1 MNLFFNI
8 EHPMSNEFLDR
19 HIGPSADDIISMLNS
34 INCKSVDEVV
44 AQTVPESILFGNR
57 MNVEEG
63 LTERDSLELATQ
75 LAGENILATNFIG
88 QGYYGTLMPSVIQ
101 RNILENPG
109 WYTAYT
115 PYQAEISQGRLE
127 MLLNFQQM
135 IIDLTG
141 MDISNASLLD
151 EPTAC
156 AEAMMMAKR
165 TNRKNKSN
173 RFLVDSNTNAQTIT
187 ILQTRAKPL
196 GIELVIEDVQNNNFS
211 DCFAVLMQSPGTNG
225 EVRDLS
231 SDIAKAKDNGAL
243 TIVACDVLAL
253 ALIKT
258 PAEMG
263 ADIAVGNSQRFG
275 VPMGFGGP
283 HAAYLATRDEF
294 KRMVPGRLIGVS
306 QDVLGNPAMR
316 MSLQTREQH
325 IRRDKATS
333 NICTAQV
340 LLAVLA
346 AAYGIYHGAAGLKKI
361 ASKVHAKA
369 ASLAA
374 SLQAA
379 GFDLAAEQF
388 FDTITINTDNAQAL
402 FKLAQQA
409 SINLRLLSDTQL
421 SIAVDETTTEAEL
434 SNLLNVFSVSELTN
448 SEGVLSQHMMR
459 KTAYLTHSV
468 FSNYHSETEM
478 MRYLKRLENKD
489 IALNHSMIALGSCT
503 MKLNAATQM
512 YPISLPGFSKLHPY
526 APTEQTKGYQ
536 QLFKDLEHSLCE
548 VTGYDAV
555 SLQPNAGSQG
565 EFAGLLAIHAYHD
578 SRGDAH
584 RNICLIP
591 SSAHGTNPASAI
603 MAGMK
608 VVIVKCDE
616 SGNIDIDDL
625 KAKVEKHAD
634 NLSAIMVTY
643 PSTHGVFE
651 VAIKEI
657 CEIIHAAG
665 GQVYLDGAN
674 LNAMVGVTRMGEFG
688 ADVSHIN
695 LHKTFAIPHGGGGPG
710 MGPIGVKAHLAE
722 FLPGNPLEKDSNAV
736 SAAMYGSASILP
748 ISWSYI
754 KLLGKYGMQR
764 STEVAIVSANY
775 IANALAQSFPILY
788 RGDQGMVAHECIID
802 IRPLKEQSGISE
814 EDIAKRLMDYG
825 FHSPTMSFPVAG
837 TLMIE
842 PTESESKR
850 EIDRFIT
857 AMISIHDEIQKVIDG
872 RWDKDNNPLKNA
884 PHTAHE
890 MSTEWTYPYTRQEAV
905 YPVESL
911 VANKYFPPVKRIDNV
926 YGDRNLFCSC
936 VSTKDFA

>member
-1 MNLFFNI
+1 
-8 EHPMSNEFLDR
+8 MSNEFLDR
-19 HIGPSADDIISMLNS
+19 HIGPSAEDITSMLNS
-34 INCKSVDEVV
+34 INCKTVDEVISK
-44 AQTVPESILFGNR
+44 TVPESILFGNR
-57 MNVEEG
+57 MNVDEG
-63 LTERDSLELATQ
+63 LTERDSLELATK
-75 LAGENILATNFIG
+75 LAGENIIATNFIG
-88 QGYYGTLMPSVIQ
+88 QGYYGTLMPTVIQ

-165 TNRKNKSN
+165 ANRKNKSN
-173 RFLVDSNTNAQTIT
+173 RFLIDSNTNIQTIT

-196 GIELVIEDVQNNNFS
+196 GIELVVEDIQNNDFS
-211 DCFAVLMQSPGTNG
+211 DCFAALLQSPGTNG

-231 SDIAKAKDNGAL
+231 NDIAKAKANGVL
-243 TIVACDVLAL
+243 TIVACDLLAL

-258 PAEMG
+258 PADMG

-346 AAYGIYHGAAGLKKI
+346 AAYGVYHGAKGLKKI
-361 ASKVHAKA
+361 STKVHAKA
-369 ASLAA
+369 SSLAA
-374 SLQAA
+374 SLSLA
-379 GFDLAAEQF
+379 GFELAADQF
-388 FDTITINTDNAQAL
+388 FDTITIVTDQAKVLFERAQKAG
-402 FKLAQQA
+402 
-409 SINLRLLSDTQL
+409 INLRLLHDNQL
-421 SIAVDETTTEAEL
+421 SISVDETTTEAEL
-434 SNLLNVFSVSELTN
+434 LALLTVFSIDKLVESDGILSENML
-448 SEGVLSQHMMR
+448 R
-459 KTAYLTHSV
+459 KSKYLTHPV
-468 FSNYHSETEM
+468 FSDYHCETEM

-526 APTEQTKGYQ
+526 APVDQTKGYQ
-536 QLFKDLEHSLCE
+536 QLFKDLEHDLCE

-565 EFAGLLAIHAYHD
+565 EFAGLLAIHAYHE
-578 SRGDAH
+578 SRGDH
-584 RNICLIP
+584 DRNICLIP
-591 SSAHGTNPASAI
+591 SSAHGTNPASAV

-616 SGNIDIDDL
+616 SGNVDIDDL
-625 KAKVEKHAD
+625 NIKVQKHAD
-634 NLSAIMVTY
+634 KLAAIMVTY

-651 VAIKEI
+651 VEIKNI
-657 CEIIHAAG
+657 CEIIHTAG

-688 ADVSHIN
+688 ADVSHLN

-722 FLPGNPLEKDSNAV
+722 FLPGDPLVPNSNAV
-736 SAAMYGSASILP
+736 SSAMYGSASILP

-764 STEVAIVSANY
+764 STEIAIVSANY
-775 IANALAQSFPILY
+775 IAHELAQSYPILY

-802 IRPLKEQSGISE
+802 VRPLKEQSGISE

-850 EIDRFIT
+850 EIDRFIV
-857 AMISIHDEIQKVIDG
+857 AMISIHDEIQKVISG
-872 RWDKDNNPLKNA
+872 EWDKDNNPLKNA

-890 MSTEWTYPYTRQEAV
+890 MTSEWTYPYTRQEAL

-936 VSTKDFA
+936 VTTEDFA

>member
-1 MNLFFNI
+1 
-8 EHPMSNEFLDR
+8 MSNEFLDR
-19 HIGPSADDIISMLNS
+19 HIGPSAQDIEAMLAS
-34 INCKSVDEVV
+34 INCKTVDEVISK
-44 AQTVPESILFGNR
+44 TVPESILFGNR
-57 MNVEEG
+57 MAVEEG
-63 LTERDSLELATQ
+63 LSERDTLTLATK
-75 LAGENILATNFIG
+75 LASENTLATNFIG
-88 QGYYGTLMPSVIQ
+88 QGYYGTLMPTVIQ

-135 IIDLTG
+135 IMDLTG

-165 TNRKNKSN
+165 ANRKNKSN
-173 RFLVDSNTNAQTIT
+173 RFLIDANTNAQTLT

-196 GIELVIEDVQNNNFS
+196 GIELVIEDISNHDFK
-211 DCFAVLMQSPGTNG
+211 DCFAALLQSPGANG
-225 EVRDLS
+225 EVRDLT
-231 SDIAKAKDNGAL
+231 SDITKAKENGVL
-243 TIVACDVLAL
+243 TIVACDILAL
-253 ALIKT
+253 TLIKT
-258 PAEMG
+258 PAQMG

-283 HAAYLATRDEF
+283 HAAFLATRDEF
-294 KRMVPGRLIGVS
+294 KRMVPGRIIGVS
-306 QDVLGNPAMR
+306 QDVLGNSAMR

-361 ASKVHAKA
+361 ASKIHVN
-369 ASLAA
+369 ASRLAL
-374 SLQAA
+374 SLKAA
-379 GFDLAAEQF
+379 GFELAAQQF
-388 FDTITINTDNAQAL
+388 FDTVTINTDKAQIL
-402 FKLAQQA
+402 FDSAQQA
-409 SINLRLLSDTQL
+409 GINIRLLNANQL
-421 SIAVDETTTEAEL
+421 SMSVDETTTQSEL
-434 SNLLNVFSVSELTN
+434 LALLSVFSIEQLDQSDA
-448 SEGVLSQHMMR
+448 VLSANMLRQSD
-459 KTAYLTHSV
+459 YLTHPV
-468 FSNYHSETEM
+468 FSRYHCETEM

-526 APTEQTKGYQ
+526 APTNQTQGYQ
-536 QLFKDLEHSLCE
+536 QLFKDLEYALCE
-548 VTGYDAV
+548 ITGYDAV

-578 SRGDAH
+578 SKGQAH

-591 SSAHGTNPASAI
+591 SSAHGTNPASAV

-616 SGNIDIDDL
+616 SGNIDINDL
-625 KAKVEKHAD
+625 KAKIQKHAD

-651 VAIKEI
+651 VEIKNI
-657 CEIIHAAG
+657 CNMIHQAG

-710 MGPIGVKAHLAE
+710 MGPIGVKAHLAK
-722 FLPGNPLEKDSNAV
+722 FLPGDPLDQNSNAV

-764 STEVAIVSANY
+764 STQVAIISANY
-775 IANALAQSFPILY
+775 IADALKDSFPILY
-788 RGDQGMVAHECIID
+788 RGEKGMVAHECIVD
-802 IRPLKEQSGISE
+802 IRPLKEKSGISE

-872 RWDKDNNPLKNA
+872 SWDKDNNPLKNA

-890 MSTEWTYPYTRQEAV
+890 MAGNWAYPYTRQEAL
-905 YPVESL
+905 YPVKSL
-911 VANKYFPPVKRIDNV
+911 ITNKYFPPVKRIDNV

-936 VSTKDFA
+936 VTTQDFE

>member
-1 MNLFFNI
+1 
-8 EHPMSNEFLDR
+8 MSNEFLDR
-19 HIGPSADDIISMLNS
+19 HIGPNQAEIDAMLSAIGCD
-34 INCKSVDEVV
+34 SVEQVV
-44 AQTVPESILFGNR
+44 ARTVPESILFGNR
-57 MNVEEG
+57 MEVEEG
-63 LTERDSLELATQ
+63 LTERDSLALAKK
-75 LAGENILATNFIG
+75 LAGQNQLFSNFIG
-88 QGYYGTLMPSVIQ
+88 QGYYGTLMPTVIQ

-127 MLLNFQQM
+127 MLLTFQQM
-135 IIDLTG
+135 IMDLTG

-151 EPTAC
+151 EPTAA

-165 TNRKNKSN
+165 ANKKNKSN
-173 RFLVDSNTNAQTIT
+173 RFLVDSNTHPQTIT
-187 ILQTRAKPL
+187 ILQTRAKPI
-196 GIELVIEDVQNNNFS
+196 GIELVIEDIQNNDFS
-211 DCFAVLMQSPGTNG
+211 DCFAALIQSPGTNG
-225 EVRDLS
+225 EVRDLTT
-231 SDIAKAKDNGAL
+231 DIAKAKEAGVL
-243 TIVACDVLAL
+243 TIVACDILAL
-253 ALIKT
+253 TLIKT

-263 ADIAVGNSQRFG
+263 ADIAIGNSQRFG

-283 HAAYLATRDEF
+283 HAAFLATRDEF
-294 KRMVPGRLIGVS
+294 KRMVPGRIIGVS
-306 QDVLGNPAMR
+306 QDVHGNPAMR

-346 AAYGIYHGAAGLKKI
+346 AAYGIYHGANGLRKI
-361 ASKVHAKA
+361 ANKVHIKA
-369 ASLAA
+369 SSLAK
-374 SLQAA
+374 SLTQA
-379 GFDLAAEQF
+379 GFELASKQF
-388 FDTITINTDNAQAL
+388 FDTITLNTTDAQAL
-402 FKLAQQA
+402 FSKAQAQN
-409 SINLRLLSDTQL
+409 INLRLLGDDQL
-421 SIAVDETTTEAEL
+421 TIAVDETTTTQDLSEL
-434 SNLLNVFSVSELTN
+434 LAVFSVGSLTESESSLT
-448 SEGVLSQHMMR
+448 SAMLRDSD
-459 KTAYLTHSV
+459 YLTHSV
-468 FSNYHSETEM
+468 FSRYHSETEM

-512 YPISLPGFSKLHPY
+512 YPISLPGFSSMHPY
-526 APTEQTKGYQ
+526 APVDQTKGYQ
-536 QLFKDLEHSLCE
+536 QLFKDLEHALAE

-565 EFAGLLAIHAYHD
+565 EFSGLLAIHSYHE
-578 SRGDAH
+578 SRGDFD

-591 SSAHGTNPASAI
+591 SSAHGTNPASAV

-616 SGNIDIDDL
+616 SGNIDINDL
-625 KAKVEKHAD
+625 KAKAEKHAD
-634 NLSAIMVTY
+634 KLSAIMVTY

-651 VAIKEI
+651 VEIKQV
-657 CEIIHAAG
+657 CDIIHNHG

-674 LNAMVGVTRMGEFG
+674 LNAMVGITRMGEFG

-710 MGPIGVKAHLAE
+710 MGPIGGKAHLVE
-722 FLPGNPLEKDSNAV
+722 FLPGDPLEKDSNAV

-764 STEVAIVSANY
+764 STEIAIVSANY
-775 IANALAQSFPILY
+775 MASELKAFFPILY
-788 RGDQGMVAHECIID
+788 QGDQGFVAHECIID

-857 AMISIHDEIQKVIDG
+857 AMASIHSEIQKVIEG
-872 RWDKDNNPLKNA
+872 EWDKDNNPLKNA
-884 PHTAHE
+884 PHTAIE
-890 MSTEWTYPYTRQEAV
+890 MAGEWNYPYSREAAL

-911 VANKYFPPVKRIDNV
+911 KQSKYFPPVKRIDNV

-936 VSTKDFA
+936 ITTEDFA

>member
-1 MNLFFNI
+1 MAAAD
-8 EHPMSNEFLDR
+8 FLSR
-19 HIGPSADDIISMLNS
+19 HIGPTQAEIDSMLAQ
-34 INCKSVDEVV
+34 IGCASVDEVV
-44 AQTVPESILFGNR
+44 GNTVPEAIFSGNK
-57 MNVEEG
+57 MQVDEALSEYDTLN
-63 LTERDSLELATQ
+63 LATELAGQNQ
-75 LAGENILATNFIG
+75 LFTNCIG
-88 QGYYGTLMPSVIQ
+88 QGYYGTIMPSVVR

-151 EPTAC
+151 EPTAA
-156 AEAMMMAKR
+156 AEAMTMAQR
-165 TNRKNKSN
+165 ANRKNKSN
-173 RFLVDSNTNAQTIT
+173 KLLIDRNTHPQTIT

-196 GIELVIEDVQNNNFS
+196 GIELVIEAIEDNDFS
-211 DCFAVLMQSPGTNG
+211 DCFAVVMQYPGTNG
-225 EVRDLS
+225 QVRDLS
-231 SDIAKAKDNGAL
+231 DDIARAKANNVM
-243 TIVACDVLAL
+243 TIVACDILAL
-253 ALIKT
+253 TLLKT
-258 PAEMG
+258 PADMG
-263 ADIAVGNSQRFG
+263 ADIAIGSSQRFG

-283 HAAYLATRDEF
+283 HAAFLATRDEF
-294 KRMVPGRLIGVS
+294 KRMVPGRIIGVS
-306 QDVLGNPAMR
+306 QDALGAPAMR

-346 AAYGIYHGAAGLKKI
+346 AAYGIYHGAKGLKAI
-361 ASKVHAKA
+361 ATSVHAKA
-369 ASLAA
+369 SGLASALA
-374 SLQAA
+374 QG
-379 GFDLAAEQF
+379 GFQLVSEQF
-388 FDTITINTDNAQAL
+388 FDTVTIETDQAQAL
-402 FKLAQQA
+402 FDKAQAQQ
-409 SINLRLLSDTQL
+409 INLRLIGDNQL
-421 SIAVDETTTEAEL
+421 TIAVDETTSEAQLLAIL
-434 SNLLNVFSVSELTN
+434 SVFGLDALGSDDSTLASEMARQ
-448 SEGVLSQHMMR
+448 SD
-459 KTAYLTHSV
+459 YLTHPV
-468 FSNYHSETEM
+468 FSQYHSETEM

-489 IALNHSMIALGSCT
+489 ITLNHSMIALGSCT

-512 YPISLPGFSKLHPY
+512 YPVSLPGFSQLHPY
-526 APTEQTKGYQ
+526 APTAQVSGYN
-536 QLFKDLEHSLCE
+536 QLFADLEHALAE

-565 EFAGLLAIHAYHD
+565 EFAGLLAIKAYHEA
-578 SRGDAH
+578 RGDTE
-584 RNICLIP
+584 RNVCLIP
-591 SSAHGTNPASAI
+591 SSAHGTNPASAV
-603 MAGMK
+603 MCGMK

-616 SGNIDIDDL
+616 SGNIDVDDL
-625 KAKVEKHAD
+625 KAKTEKHQDKLA
-634 NLSAIMVTY
+634 AIMVTY

-651 VAIKEI
+651 VEIKQI
-657 CEIIHAAG
+657 CEIVHQAG

-674 LNAMVGVTRMGEFG
+674 LNAMVGLTRMGDFG

-722 FLPGNPLEKDSNAV
+722 FLPGNPLEQDSNAV

-754 KLLGKYGMQR
+754 KLLGRSGMQR
-764 STEVAIVSANY
+764 ATEVAIVSANY
-775 IANALAQSFPILY
+775 IASQLKDHYPILY
-788 RGDQGMVAHECIID
+788 RGDKGFVAHECIVD
-802 IRPLKEQSGISE
+802 IRPLKEESGISE

-850 EIDRFIT
+850 ELDRFIE
-857 AMISIHDEIQKVIDG
+857 AMIAIHNEIEQVKNGTFDA
-872 RWDKDNNPLKNA
+872 DNNPLKNA
-884 PHTAHE
+884 PHTALE
-890 MSTEWTYPYTRQEAV
+890 MAGDWTYPYTREQAL

-911 VANKYFPPVKRIDNV
+911 KQSKYFPPVKRIDNV

-936 VSTKDFA
+936 ITTEDFA

>member
-1 MNLFFNI
+1 
-8 EHPMSNEFLDR
+8 MSNEFLDR
-19 HIGPSADDIISMLNS
+19 HIGPSAQDVTSMLNS
-34 INCKSVDEVV
+34 INCKSVDEVISK
-44 AQTVPESILFGNR
+44 TVPESILFGNR
-57 MNVEEG
+57 MNVDEG
-63 LTERDSLELATQ
+63 LTERDSLELATK
-75 LAGENILATNFIG
+75 LAGENVIATNFIG
-88 QGYYGTLMPSVIQ
+88 QGYYGTLMPTVIQ

-165 TNRKNKSN
+165 ANRKNKSN
-173 RFLVDSNTNAQTIT
+173 RFLIDSNTNIQTIT

-196 GIELVIEDVQNNNFS
+196 GIELVVDDIQNN
-211 DCFAVLMQSPGTNG
+211 DCNDYFAALMQSPGTNG

-231 SDIAKAKDNGAL
+231 NDIAKAKANGVL
-243 TIVACDVLAL
+243 TIIACDVLAL

-258 PAEMG
+258 PADMG

-283 HAAYLATRDEF
+283 HAAFLATRDEF

-346 AAYGIYHGAAGLKKI
+346 AAYGVYHGAKGLKKI
-361 ASKVHAKA
+361 STKVHAKA
-369 ASLAA
+369 SSLAA
-374 SLQAA
+374 SLSLA
-379 GFDLAAEQF
+379 GFELAADQF
-388 FDTITINTDNAQAL
+388 FDTITLVTDQAKVLFDSAQKAG
-402 FKLAQQA
+402 
-409 SINLRLLSDTQL
+409 INLRLLGDNQL
-421 SIAVDETTTEAEL
+421 SISVDETTTEAEL
-434 SNLLNVFSVSELTN
+434 LALLAVFSIDKLAE
-448 SEGVLSQHMMR
+448 SEGALSENMLR
-459 KTAYLTHSV
+459 TSKYLTHPV
-468 FSNYHSETEM
+468 FSDYHCETEM

-526 APTEQTKGYQ
+526 APVDQTKGYQ
-536 QLFKDLEHSLCE
+536 QLFKDLEHDLCE

-565 EFAGLLAIHAYHD
+565 EFAGLLAIHAYHQ
-578 SRGDAH
+578 SRGDH
-584 RNICLIP
+584 DRNICLIP

-616 SGNIDIDDL
+616 SGNVNIDDL
-625 KAKVEKHAD
+625 NVKVEKHAD
-634 NLSAIMVTY
+634 KLAAIMVTY

-651 VAIKEI
+651 VEIKKI

-688 ADVSHIN
+688 ADVSHLN

-722 FLPGNPLEKDSNAV
+722 FLPGDPLVSNSNAV
-736 SAAMYGSASILP
+736 SSAMYGSASILP

-764 STEVAIVSANY
+764 STEIAIVSANY
-775 IANALAQSFPILY
+775 IAHELAQSYPILY

-802 IRPLKEQSGISE
+802 IRPLKEKSGISE

-857 AMISIHDEIQKVIDG
+857 AMISIHDEIQKVISG
-872 RWDKDNNPLKNA
+872 EWDKVNNPLKNA

-890 MSTEWTYPYTRQEAV
+890 MTSEWTYPYTRQEAL

-936 VSTKDFA
+936 VTTEDFT

>member
-1 MNLFFNI
+1 
-8 EHPMSNEFLDR
+8 MSNEFLDR
-19 HIGPSADDIISMLNS
+19 HIGPSSADIEEMLNT
-34 INCKSVDEVV
+34 IDCGSVDEVV
-44 AQTVPESILFGNR
+44 SKTVPSSILFGNR
-57 MNVEEG
+57 MELDEG
-63 LTERDSLELATQ
+63 LTERDTLKLATK
-75 LAGENILATNFIG
+75 LASDNILATNFIG
-88 QGYYGTLMPSVIQ
+88 QGYYGTLMPAVIQ

-135 IIDLTG
+135 ITDLTG

-165 TNRKNKSN
+165 GNKKNKSK
-173 RFLVDSNTNAQTIT
+173 RFLVDINTHPQTVT

-196 GIELVIEDVQNNNFS
+196 GIELVIEDIQSNSFD
-211 DCFAVLMQSPGTNG
+211 DCFAVLMQYPGTDG
-225 EVRDLS
+225 ELRDLS
-231 SDIAKAKDNGAL
+231 SDIAKAKSSGV
-243 TIVACDVLAL
+243 ISIIACDILSLAL
-253 ALIKT
+253 FKT
-258 PAEMG
+258 PADMG

-283 HAAYLATRDEF
+283 HAAFLATRDEY
-294 KRMVPGRLIGVS
+294 KRMVPGRIIGVS
-306 QDVLGNPAMR
+306 QDAHGNPAMR

-346 AAYGIYHGAAGLKKI
+346 AAYGVYHGAQGLKRI
-361 ASKVHAKA
+361 ATKVHSKANAVA
-369 ASLAA
+369 ASLTK
-374 SLQAA
+374 A
-379 GFDLAAEQF
+379 GFTLLHSQF
-388 FDTITINTDNAQAL
+388 FDTITIDTSSAVDLFNKAQ
-402 FKLAQQA
+402 
-409 SINLRLLSDTQL
+409 SNNINLRLISDTKL
-421 SIAVDETTTEAEL
+421 AIAVDETTTSENL
-434 SNLLNVFSVSELTN
+434 SALLAIFSIDSVEGSESSVADQMLRK
-448 SEGVLSQHMMR
+448 SE
-459 KTAYLTHSV
+459 YLTHPV
-468 FSNYHSETEM
+468 FSSYHCETEM
-478 MRYLKRLENKD
+478 MRYLKLLENKD

-512 YPISLPGFSKLHPY
+512 YPISLPGFSQLHPY
-526 APTEQTKGYQ
+526 VPENQASGYQ
-536 QLFKDLEHSLCE
+536 QLFKDLENALAE

-565 EFAGLLAIHAYHD
+565 EFAGLLAIHSYHQ
-578 SRGDAH
+578 SRGDDN

-591 SSAHGTNPASAI
+591 SSAHGTNPASAV

-616 SGNIDIDDL
+616 SGNIDINDL
-625 KAKVEKHAD
+625 KAKVERHAD

-651 VAIKEI
+651 VEIKQI
-657 CEIIHAAG
+657 CEIIHTAG

-710 MGPIGVKAHLAE
+710 MGPIGVKKHLTE
-722 FLPGNPLEKDSNAV
+722 FLPGNPLDKDSNAV

-764 STEVAIVSANY
+764 STEIAILSANY
-775 IANALAQSFPILY
+775 IASELADYFPILY

-802 IRPLKEQSGISE
+802 IRPLKDKSGISE

-857 AMISIHDEIQKVIDG
+857 AMISIYGEIQDVISG
-872 RWDKDNNPLKNA
+872 VSDKDNNVLKNA
-884 PHTAHE
+884 PHTAFE
-890 MSTEWTYPYTRQEAV
+890 MAGEWRYPYSREKAL

-911 VANKYFPPVKRIDNV
+911 VVNKYFPPVKRIDNV

-936 VSTKDFA
+936 ITTQEFE

>member
-1 MNLFFNI
+1 
-8 EHPMSNEFLDR
+8 MSNEFLDR
-19 HIGPSADDIISMLNS
+19 HIGPSAQDIEAMLAS
-34 INCKSVDEVV
+34 INCKTVDEVISK
-44 AQTVPESILFGNR
+44 TVPESILFGNR
-57 MNVEEG
+57 MAVEEG
-63 LTERDSLELATQ
+63 LSERDTLTLATK
-75 LAGENILATNFIG
+75 LASENTLATNFIG
-88 QGYYGTLMPSVIQ
+88 QGYYGTLMPTVIQ

-135 IIDLTG
+135 IMDLTG

-165 TNRKNKSN
+165 ANRKNKSN
-173 RFLVDSNTNAQTIT
+173 RFLIDANTNAQTLT

-196 GIELVIEDVQNNNFS
+196 GIELVIEDISNHDFK
-211 DCFAVLMQSPGTNG
+211 DCFAALLQSPGANG
-225 EVRDLS
+225 EVRDLT
-231 SDIAKAKDNGAL
+231 SDITKAKENGVL
-243 TIVACDVLAL
+243 TIVACDILAL
-253 ALIKT
+253 TLIKT
-258 PAEMG
+258 PAQMG

-283 HAAYLATRDEF
+283 HAAFLATRDEF
-294 KRMVPGRLIGVS
+294 KRMVPGRIIGVS
-306 QDVLGNPAMR
+306 QDVLGNSAMR

-361 ASKVHAKA
+361 ASKIHVN
-369 ASLAA
+369 ASRLAL
-374 SLQAA
+374 SLKAA
-379 GFDLAAEQF
+379 GFELAAQQF
-388 FDTITINTDNAQAL
+388 FDTVTINTDKAQIL
-402 FKLAQQA
+402 FDSAQQA
-409 SINLRLLSDTQL
+409 GINIRLLNANQL
-421 SIAVDETTTEAEL
+421 SMSVDETTTQSEL
-434 SNLLNVFSVSELTN
+434 LALLSVFSIEQLDQSDA
-448 SEGVLSQHMMR
+448 VLSANMLRQSD
-459 KTAYLTHSV
+459 YLTHPV
-468 FSNYHSETEM
+468 FSRYHCETEM

-526 APTEQTKGYQ
+526 APTNQTQGYQ
-536 QLFKDLEHSLCE
+536 QLFKDLEYALCE
-548 VTGYDAV
+548 ITGYDAV

-578 SRGDAH
+578 SKGQAH

-591 SSAHGTNPASAI
+591 SSAHGTNPASAV

-616 SGNIDIDDL
+616 SGNIDINDL
-625 KAKVEKHAD
+625 KAKIQKHAD

-651 VAIKEI
+651 VEIKNI
-657 CEIIHAAG
+657 CNMIHQAG

-710 MGPIGVKAHLAE
+710 MGPIGVKAHLAK
-722 FLPGNPLEKDSNAV
+722 FLPGDPLDQNSNAV

-764 STEVAIVSANY
+764 STQVAIISANY
-775 IANALAQSFPILY
+775 IADALRDSFPILY
-788 RGDQGMVAHECIID
+788 RGEKGMVAHECIVD
-802 IRPLKEQSGISE
+802 IRPLKEKSGISE

-872 RWDKDNNPLKNA
+872 SWDKDNNPLKNA

-890 MSTEWTYPYTRQEAV
+890 MAGNWAYPYTRQEAL
-905 YPVESL
+905 YPVKSL
-911 VANKYFPPVKRIDNV
+911 ITNKYFPPVKRIDNV

-936 VSTKDFA
+936 VTTQDFE

>member
-1 MNLFFNI
+1 
-8 EHPMSNEFLDR
+8 MSNEFLDR
-19 HIGPSADDIISMLNS
+19 HIGPSAQDVTSMLNS
-34 INCKSVDEVV
+34 INCKSVDEVISK
-44 AQTVPESILFGNR
+44 TVPESILFGNR
-57 MNVEEG
+57 MNVDEG
-63 LTERDSLELATQ
+63 LTERDSLELATK
-75 LAGENILATNFIG
+75 LAGENVIATNFIG
-88 QGYYGTLMPSVIQ
+88 QGYYGTLMPTVIQ

-165 TNRKNKSN
+165 ANRKNKSN
-173 RFLVDSNTNAQTIT
+173 RFLIDSNTNIQTIT

-196 GIELVIEDVQNNNFS
+196 GIELVVDDIQNN
-211 DCFAVLMQSPGTNG
+211 DCNDYFAALMQSPGTNG

-231 SDIAKAKDNGAL
+231 NDIAKAKANGVL
-243 TIVACDVLAL
+243 TIIACDVLAL

-258 PAEMG
+258 PADMG

-283 HAAYLATRDEF
+283 HAAFLATRDEF

-346 AAYGIYHGAAGLKKI
+346 AAYGVYHGAKGLKKI
-361 ASKVHAKA
+361 STKVHAKA
-369 ASLAA
+369 SSLAA
-374 SLQAA
+374 SLSLA
-379 GFDLAAEQF
+379 GFELAADQF
-388 FDTITINTDNAQAL
+388 FDTITLVTDQAKVLFDSAQKAG
-402 FKLAQQA
+402 
-409 SINLRLLSDTQL
+409 INLRLLGDNQL
-421 SIAVDETTTEAEL
+421 SISVDETTTEAEL
-434 SNLLNVFSVSELTN
+434 LALLAVFSIDKLAE
-448 SEGVLSQHMMR
+448 SEGALSENMLR
-459 KTAYLTHSV
+459 TSKYLTHPV
-468 FSNYHSETEM
+468 FSDYHCETEM

-526 APTEQTKGYQ
+526 APVDQTKGYQ
-536 QLFKDLEHSLCE
+536 QLFKDLEHDLCE

-565 EFAGLLAIHAYHD
+565 EFAGLLAIHAYHQ
-578 SRGDAH
+578 SRGDH
-584 RNICLIP
+584 DRNICLIP

-616 SGNIDIDDL
+616 SGNVNIDDL
-625 KAKVEKHAD
+625 NVKVEKHAD
-634 NLSAIMVTY
+634 KLAAIMVTY

-651 VAIKEI
+651 VEIKKI

-688 ADVSHIN
+688 ADVSHLN

-722 FLPGNPLEKDSNAV
+722 FLPGDPLVSNSNAV
-736 SAAMYGSASILP
+736 SSAMYGSASILP

-764 STEVAIVSANY
+764 STEIAIVSANY
-775 IANALAQSFPILY
+775 IAHELAQSYPILY

-802 IRPLKEQSGISE
+802 IRPLKEKSGISE

-857 AMISIHDEIQKVIDG
+857 AMISIHDEIQKVISG
-872 RWDKDNNPLKNA
+872 EWDKVNNPLKNA

-890 MSTEWTYPYTRQEAV
+890 MTSEWTYPYTRQEAL

-936 VSTKDFA
+936 VTTEDFA

>member
-1 MNLFFNI
+1 
-8 EHPMSNEFLDR
+8 MSDFLDR
-19 HIGPSADDIISMLNS
+19 HIGPSEADIASMLNT
-34 INCKSVDEVV
+34 IGQKSVDAVV
-44 AQTVPESILFGNR
+44 SKTVPESILFGNR
-57 MNVEEG
+57 MDIDEG
-63 LTERDSLELATQ
+63 LSERDTLALAAELAGQNT
-75 LAGENILATNFIG
+75 IATNFIG
-88 QGYYGTLMPSVIQ
+88 QGYYGTLMPTVIQ

-135 IIDLTG
+135 IMDLTG

-151 EPTAC
+151 EPTAA

-165 TNRKNKSN
+165 ANRKDKSN
-173 RFLVDSNTNAQTIT
+173 KFLIDNNTNPQTIT

-196 GIELVIEDVQNNNFS
+196 GIELVIKDIQGNDFT

-231 SDIAKAKDNGAL
+231 ADISNAKQQNVL
-243 TIVACDVLAL
+243 TIVACDILAL
-253 ALIKT
+253 TLIKT

-263 ADIAVGNSQRFG
+263 ADIAIGNSQRFG

-283 HAAYLATRDEF
+283 HAAFLATRDEF
-294 KRMVPGRLIGVS
+294 KRMIPGRLIGVS

-346 AAYGIYHGAAGLKKI
+346 AAYGIYHGAKGLKKI
-361 ASKVHAKA
+361 AAKVHLKA
-369 ASLAA
+369 ATLAKSLID
-374 SLQAA
+374 A
-379 GFDLAAEQF
+379 GFELISQQF
-388 FDTITINTDNAQAL
+388 FDTITINTNKAKILFAQAQE
-402 FKLAQQA
+402 KG
-409 SINLRLLSDTQL
+409 INLRLLSDNQL
-421 SIAVDETTTEAEL
+421 TIAIDETTTDEEL
-434 SNLLNVFSVSELTN
+434 SALLSVFSIADVSYDLANLDEN
-448 SEGVLSQHMMR
+448 MVRKSE
-459 KTAYLTHSV
+459 YLTHPV
-468 FSNYHSETEM
+468 FSLYHCETEM

-526 APTEQTKGYQ
+526 APTEQTQGYQ
-536 QLFKDLEHSLCE
+536 QLFKDLEHALAE

-565 EFAGLLAIHAYHD
+565 EFAGLLAIHAYHQ
-578 SRGDAH
+578 SRDESH

-591 SSAHGTNPASAI
+591 SSAHGTNPASAV

-625 KAKVEKHAD
+625 KEKAEKHAD
-634 NLSAIMVTY
+634 NLSVIMVTY

-651 VAIKEI
+651 VQIKNI
-657 CEIIHAAG
+657 CDIVHTKG

-674 LNAMVGVTRMGEFG
+674 LNAMVGITRMGEFG

-710 MGPIGVKAHLAE
+710 MGPIGVKAHLAK
-722 FLPGNPLEKDSNAV
+722 FLPGNPLVKDSNAV

-754 KLLGKYGMQR
+754 KLLGKQGMQR

-775 IANALAQSFPILY
+775 IADELKDYFPILY

-802 IRPLKEQSGISE
+802 IRPLKDESGISE

-857 AMISIHDEIQKVIDG
+857 AMVSIHNEIQQVISG
-872 RWDKDNNPLKNA
+872 EWDKNNNPLKNA
-884 PHTAHE
+884 PHTAVE
-890 MSTEWTYPYTRQEAV
+890 MVGDWNYPYTRTQAL

-911 VANKYFPPVKRIDNV
+911 LTSKYFPPVKRIDNV

-936 VSTKDFA
+936 ITTEAFENLS

>member
-1 MNLFFNI
+1 
-8 EHPMSNEFLDR
+8 MSNEFLDR
-19 HIGPSADDIISMLNS
+19 HIGPSAEDITSMLDA
-34 INCKSVDEVV
+34 INCKTVDEVV
-44 AQTVPESILFGNR
+44 SKTVPNAILFGNR
-57 MNVEEG
+57 MEVDEG
-63 LTERDSLELATQ
+63 LTERDSLELATK
-75 LAGENILATNFIG
+75 LASDNVLATNFIG
-88 QGYYGTLMPSVIQ
+88 QGYYGTLMPTVIQ

-165 TNRKNKSN
+165 ANRKNKSN
-173 RFLVDSNTNAQTIT
+173 KFLIDSNTNTQTIT

-196 GIELVIEDVQNNNFS
+196 GIELVVEDIQNNDFS
-211 DCFAVLMQSPGTNG
+211 DCFAALLQSPGANG
-225 EVRDLS
+225 EVRDLT
-231 SDIAKAKDNGAL
+231 SDIAKAKDNGVL

-294 KRMVPGRLIGVS
+294 KRMVPGRIIGVS

-346 AAYGIYHGAAGLKKI
+346 AAYGVYHGAAGLKKI

-369 ASLAA
+369 SNLAA
-374 SLQAA
+374 SLSVA
-379 GFDLAAEQF
+379 GFELAAAQF
-388 FDTITINTDNAQAL
+388 FDTITINTDKAQDL
-402 FKLAQQA
+402 FTSAQKMG
-409 SINLRLLSDTQL
+409 INIRLLNDTQL
-421 SIAVDETTTEAEL
+421 SMSVDETTTEAEL
-434 SNLLNVFSVSELTN
+434 LALLSVFSIDKLLESDAA
-448 SEGVLSQHMMR
+448 LSVDMMR
-459 KTAYLTHSV
+459 TTEYLTHPV
-468 FSNYHSETEM
+468 FSLYHSETEM

-526 APTEQTKGYQ
+526 APEDQTQGYQ
-536 QLFKDLEHSLCE
+536 QLFKDLEHALCE

-565 EFAGLLAIHAYHD
+565 EFAGLLAIHSYHQ
-578 SRGDAH
+578 SRGDH
-584 RNICLIP
+584 DRNICLIP
-591 SSAHGTNPASAI
+591 SSAHGTNPASAV

-616 SGNIDIDDL
+616 AGNIDINDL
-625 KAKVEKHAD
+625 KAKVEKHEDKLA
-634 NLSAIMVTY
+634 AIMVTY

-651 VAIKEI
+651 VEIKNI
-657 CEIIHAAG
+657 CDIIHNAG

-674 LNAMVGVTRMGEFG
+674 LNAMVGITRMGEFG

-710 MGPIGVKAHLAE
+710 MGPIGVKSHLAP
-722 FLPGNPLEKDSNAV
+722 FLPGDPLDKDSNAV

-775 IANALAQSFPILY
+775 IADALKDSFPILY

-802 IRPLKEQSGISE
+802 IRPLKAQSDISE

-857 AMISIHDEIQKVIDG
+857 AMISIHDEIQKVISG
-872 RWDKDNNPLKNA
+872 EWDKDDNPLKNA

-890 MSTEWTYPYTRQEAV
+890 MAGEWNYPYTRQEAL
-905 YPVESL
+905 YPVRTL
-911 VANKYFPPVKRIDNV
+911 VTNKYFPPVKRIDNV

-936 VSTKDFA
+936 ITTEDFE

>member
-1 MNLFFNI
+1 
-8 EHPMSNEFLDR
+8 MSNEFLDR
-19 HIGPSADDIISMLNS
+19 HIGPSANDIASMLNS
-34 INCKSVDEVV
+34 INCKTVDEVV
-44 AQTVPESILFGNR
+44 SKTVPDSILFGNR
-57 MNVEEG
+57 MLVDEG
-63 LTERDSLELATQ
+63 LTERDSLELATK
-75 LAGENILATNFIG
+75 LASENILATNFIG

-151 EPTAC
+151 EPTAA

-165 TNRKNKSN
+165 ANRKNKSN
-173 RFLVDSNTNAQTIT
+173 RFLIDQNTNPQTIT

-196 GIELVIEDVQNNNFS
+196 GIELVVENIQNNDFS
-211 DCFAVLMQSPGTNG
+211 DCFAALLQSPGTNG
-225 EVRDLS
+225 EVRDLTN
-231 SDIAKAKDNGAL
+231 DLAKAKEAGVL
-243 TIVACDVLAL
+243 TIVACDLLAL
-253 ALIKT
+253 TLIKT

-283 HAAYLATRDEF
+283 HAAFLATRDEF

-306 QDVLGNPAMR
+306 QDVAGNPAMR

-346 AAYGIYHGAAGLKKI
+346 AAYGVYHGAKGLKKI
-361 ASKVHAKA
+361 ATKVHIKA
-369 ASLAA
+369 SSLAT
-374 SLQAA
+374 SLKSA
-379 GFDLAAEQF
+379 GFELATEQF
-388 FDTITINTDNAQAL
+388 FDTVTIATDQAKALFEKAQA
-402 FKLAQQA
+402 QN
-409 SINLRLLSDTQL
+409 INLRLLADNQL
-421 SIAVDETTTEAEL
+421 TIAVDETTTEAEL
-434 SNLLNVFSVSELTN
+434 LALLAIFSVDGLSDSEPL
-448 SEGVLSQHMMR
+448 LSTDMLR
-459 KTAYLTHSV
+459 KSTYLTHPV
-468 FSNYHSETEM
+468 FSQYHSETEM

-526 APTEQTKGYQ
+526 VPEDQTLGYQ
-536 QLFKDLEHSLCE
+536 QLFKDLEHALCE

-565 EFAGLLAIHAYHD
+565 EFAGLLAIHSYHE
-578 SRGDAH
+578 SRGDFD

-591 SSAHGTNPASAI
+591 SSAHGTNPASAV

-616 SGNIDIDDL
+616 AGNIDVEDL
-625 KAKVEKHAD
+625 KAKVEKHAEK
-634 NLSAIMVTY
+634 LSAIMVTY

-651 VAIKEI
+651 VEIKQI

-674 LNAMVGVTRMGEFG
+674 LNAMVGITRMGEFG

-722 FLPGNPLEKDSNAV
+722 FLPGDPLEKNSNAV

-764 STEVAIVSANY
+764 STEIAIVSANY
-775 IANALAQSFPILY
+775 VANELAQSFPILY

-802 IRPLKEQSGISE
+802 IRPLKAQSGISE

-825 FHSPTMSFPVAG
+825 FHSPTMSFPVTG

-842 PTESESKR
+842 PTESESKH
-850 EIDRFIT
+850 EVDRFIT
-857 AMISIHDEIQKVIDG
+857 AMTSIHTEIQKVISG
-872 RWDKDNNPLKNA
+872 EWDKDNNPLKNA
-884 PHTAHE
+884 PHTAYE
-890 MSTEWTYPYTRQEAV
+890 MAGEWSYPYSRQEAL

-911 VANKYFPPVKRIDNV
+911 VVNKYFPPVKRIDNV

-936 VSTKDFA
+936 VTTQDFA

>member
-1 MNLFFNI
+1 
-8 EHPMSNEFLDR
+8 
-19 HIGPSADDIISMLNS
+19 
-34 INCKSVDEVV
+34 
-44 AQTVPESILFGNR
+44 
-57 MNVEEG
+57 
-63 LTERDSLELATQ
+63 
-75 LAGENILATNFIG
+75 
-88 QGYYGTLMPSVIQ
+88 MPTVIQ

-165 TNRKNKSN
+165 ANRKNKSN
-173 RFLVDSNTNAQTIT
+173 KFLIDSNTNRQTIT

-196 GIELVIEDVQNNNFS
+196 GIELVVEDIQNNDFS
-211 DCFAVLMQSPGTNG
+211 DCFAALLQSPGANG
-225 EVRDLS
+225 EVRDLT
-231 SDIAKAKDNGAL
+231 SDIAKAKDNGVL

-294 KRMVPGRLIGVS
+294 KRMVPGRIIGVS

-346 AAYGIYHGAAGLKKI
+346 AAYGVYHGAAGLKKI

-369 ASLAA
+369 SNLAA
-374 SLQAA
+374 SLSVA
-379 GFDLAAEQF
+379 GFELASTQF
-388 FDTITINTDNAQAL
+388 FDTITIKTDKAQDL
-402 FKLAQQA
+402 FTSAQKMG
-409 SINLRLLSDTQL
+409 INIRLLNDMQL
-421 SIAVDETTTEAEL
+421 SMSVDETTTEAQLLALL
-434 SNLLNVFSVSELTN
+434 SVFSIDKLLESDAA
-448 SEGVLSQHMMR
+448 LSVDMMR
-459 KTAYLTHSV
+459 TTEYLTHPV
-468 FSNYHSETEM
+468 FSLYHSETEM

-526 APTEQTKGYQ
+526 APEDQTQGYQ
-536 QLFKDLEHSLCE
+536 QLFKDLEHALCE

-565 EFAGLLAIHAYHD
+565 EFAGLLAIHSYHQ
-578 SRGDAH
+578 SRGDH
-584 RNICLIP
+584 DRNICLIP
-591 SSAHGTNPASAI
+591 SSAHGTNPASAV

-616 SGNIDIDDL
+616 AGNIDINDL
-625 KAKVEKHAD
+625 KTKVEKHEDKLA
-634 NLSAIMVTY
+634 AIMVTY

-651 VAIKEI
+651 VEIKNI
-657 CEIIHAAG
+657 CDIIHNAG

-674 LNAMVGVTRMGEFG
+674 LNAMVGITRMGEFG

-710 MGPIGVKAHLAE
+710 MGPIGVKSHLAP
-722 FLPGNPLEKDSNAV
+722 FLPGDPLDKDSNAV

-775 IANALAQSFPILY
+775 IADALKDSFPILY

-802 IRPLKEQSGISE
+802 IRPLKAQSDISE

-857 AMISIHDEIQKVIDG
+857 AMISIHDEIQKVISG
-872 RWDKDNNPLKNA
+872 EWDKDNNPLKNA

-890 MSTEWTYPYTRQEAV
+890 MAGEWNYPYTRQEAL
-905 YPVESL
+905 YPVRTL
-911 VANKYFPPVKRIDNV
+911 VTNKYFPPVKRIDNV

-936 VSTKDFA
+936 ITTEDFE

>member
-1 MNLFFNI
+1 
-8 EHPMSNEFLDR
+8 MSNEFLDR
-19 HIGPSADDIISMLNS
+19 HIGPSAQDITSMLNS
-34 INCKSVDEVV
+34 INCKTVDEVISK
-44 AQTVPESILFGNR
+44 TVPESILFGNR
-57 MNVEEG
+57 MNVDEG
-63 LTERDSLELATQ
+63 LTERDSLELATK

-165 TNRKNKSN
+165 ANRKNKSN
-173 RFLVDSNTNAQTIT
+173 RFLIDSNTNTQTIT

-196 GIELVIEDVQNNNFS
+196 GIELVVEDIQDNDFS
-211 DCFAVLMQSPGTNG
+211 DCFAALMQSPGTNG

-231 SDIAKAKDNGAL
+231 NDIAKAKANGVL

-258 PAEMG
+258 PADMG

-283 HAAYLATRDEF
+283 HAAFLATRDEF

-346 AAYGIYHGAAGLKKI
+346 AAYGVYHGAKGLKKI
-361 ASKVHAKA
+361 STKVHAKA
-369 ASLAA
+369 SSLAA
-374 SLQAA
+374 SLSLA
-379 GFDLAAEQF
+379 GFELAADQF
-388 FDTITINTDNAQAL
+388 FDTITIVTDQAKAL
-402 FKLAQQA
+402 FESAQKA
-409 SINLRLLSDTQL
+409 GINLRLLGDNQL
-421 SIAVDETTTEAEL
+421 SISVDETTTEVEL
-434 SNLLNVFSVSELTN
+434 LALLAVFSIDKLAESDGILSENML
-448 SEGVLSQHMMR
+448 R
-459 KTAYLTHSV
+459 KSKYLTHPV
-468 FSNYHSETEM
+468 FSDYHCETEM

-526 APTEQTKGYQ
+526 APVDQTKGYQ
-536 QLFKDLEHSLCE
+536 QLFKDLEHDLCE

-565 EFAGLLAIHAYHD
+565 EFAGLLAIHAYHQ
-578 SRGDAH
+578 SRGDH
-584 RNICLIP
+584 DRNICLIP

-616 SGNIDIDDL
+616 SGNVDIDDL
-625 KAKVEKHAD
+625 NVKVEKHAD
-634 NLSAIMVTY
+634 KLAAIMVTY

-651 VAIKEI
+651 VEIKKI
-657 CEIIHAAG
+657 CEIIHTAG

-688 ADVSHIN
+688 ADVSHLN

-722 FLPGNPLEKDSNAV
+722 FLPGDPLVPNSNAV

-764 STEVAIVSANY
+764 STEIAIVSANY
-775 IANALAQSFPILY
+775 IAHELAKSYPILY

-857 AMISIHDEIQKVIDG
+857 AMVSIHGEIQKVISG
-872 RWDKDNNPLKNA
+872 QWDKDNNPLKNA

-890 MSTEWTYPYTRQEAV
+890 MTSEWTYPYTRQEAL

-936 VSTKDFA
+936 VTTEDFA

>member
-1 MNLFFNI
+1 
-8 EHPMSNEFLDR
+8 MSNEFLDR
-19 HIGPSADDIISMLNS
+19 HIGPSAQEITSMLSS
-34 INCKSVDEVV
+34 INCKTVDEVV
-44 AQTVPESILFGNR
+44 SKTVPDSILFGNR
-57 MNVEEG
+57 MDVEEG
-63 LTERDSLELATQ
+63 LTERDSLELATK
-75 LAGENILATNFIG
+75 LASENVLATNFIG

-165 TNRKNKSN
+165 ANRKNKSN
-173 RFLVDSNTNAQTIT
+173 KFLIDSNTNPQTIT
-187 ILQTRAKPL
+187 ILQTRAKPI
-196 GIELVIEDVQNNNFS
+196 GIELVIEDIQGNDFS
-211 DCFAVLMQSPGTNG
+211 DCFAALLQSPGTNG
-225 EVRDLS
+225 EVRDLTD
-231 SDIAKAKDNGAL
+231 DITRAKEGGVL

-283 HAAYLATRDEF
+283 HAAFLATRDEF

-346 AAYGIYHGAAGLKKI
+346 AAYGVYHGAKGLKKI

-369 ASLAA
+369 SSLAA
-374 SLQAA
+374 SLQSA
-379 GFDLAAEQF
+379 GFELATEQF
-388 FDTITINTDNAQAL
+388 FDTITIDTDQAKTL
-402 FKLAQQA
+402 FDKAQQA
-409 SINLRLLSDTQL
+409 DINLRLLSDNQL
-421 SIAVDETTTEAEL
+421 SISVDETTTQAEL
-434 SNLLNVFSVSELTN
+434 LALLAILSVGELTQKD
-448 SEGVLSQHMMR
+448 SVLSAEMMR
-459 KTAYLTHSV
+459 QSDYLTHPV
-468 FSNYHSETEM
+468 FSQYHSETEM

-512 YPISLPGFSKLHPY
+512 YPITLPGFSSLHPY
-526 APTEQTKGYQ
+526 APADQSKGYQ
-536 QLFKDLEHSLCE
+536 QLFKDLEHALCE

-565 EFAGLLAIHAYHD
+565 EFAGLLAIHSYHE
-578 SRGDAH
+578 SRGDFD

-591 SSAHGTNPASAI
+591 SSAHGTNPASAV

-616 SGNIDIDDL
+616 AGNIDLEDL
-625 KAKVEKHAD
+625 KAKVEKHSEK
-634 NLSAIMVTY
+634 LSAIMVTY

-651 VAIKEI
+651 VEIKQI
-657 CEIIHAAG
+657 CDIIHAAG

-674 LNAMVGVTRMGEFG
+674 LNAMVGITRMGEFG

-722 FLPGNPLEKDSNAV
+722 FLPGNPLERNSNAV

-775 IANALAQSFPILY
+775 MANELAKNFPILY
-788 RGDQGMVAHECIID
+788 RGDQGMVAHECIVD
-802 IRPLKEQSGISE
+802 IRPLKDKSGISE

-842 PTESESKR
+842 PTESESKT

-857 AMISIHDEIQKVIDG
+857 AMASIHDEIQKVISG
-872 RWDKDNNPLKNA
+872 EWDKDNNPLKNA
-884 PHTAHE
+884 PHTALE
-890 MSTEWTYPYTRQEAV
+890 MAGNWDYPYTRKEAL
-905 YPVESL
+905 YPVDSL
-911 VANKYFPPVKRIDNV
+911 ITNKYFPPVKRIDNV

-936 VSTKDFA
+936 VTTEDFA

>member
-1 MNLFFNI
+1 
-8 EHPMSNEFLDR
+8 MSNEFLDR
-19 HIGPSADDIISMLNS
+19 HIGPSTQDIASMLNN

-44 AQTVPESILFGNR
+44 SKTVPDSILFGNR
-57 MNVEEG
+57 MEVDEG
-63 LTERDSLELATQ
+63 LTERDSLELATK

-88 QGYYGTLMPSVIQ
+88 QGYYGTLMPAVIQ

-151 EPTAC
+151 EPTAA

-165 TNRKNKSN
+165 ANRKNKSN
-173 RFLVDSNTNAQTIT
+173 KFFIDKNTHPQTIT
-187 ILQTRAKPL
+187 VLQTRAKPL
-196 GIELVIEDVQNNNFS
+196 GIELVVEDVQSNELD
-211 DCFAVLMQSPGTNG
+211 DCFAALLQSPGTDG
-225 EVRDLS
+225 EVRDLTA
-231 SDIAKAKDNGAL
+231 DIAKAKDNNVL
-243 TIVACDVLAL
+243 TIVACDILAL
-253 ALIKT
+253 TLIKT

-263 ADIAVGNSQRFG
+263 ADIAIGNSQRFG

-283 HAAYLATRDEF
+283 HAAFLATRDEF
-294 KRMVPGRLIGVS
+294 KRMVPGRIIGVS
-306 QDVLGNPAMR
+306 QDVHGNLAMR

-346 AAYGIYHGAAGLKKI
+346 AAYGVYHGAEGLKNI
-361 ASKVHAKA
+361 ATKVHLKASSLAESLKA
-369 ASLAA
+369 AGYELAA
-374 SLQAA
+374 N
-379 GFDLAAEQF
+379 QF
-388 FDTITINTDNAQAL
+388 FDTITINTDKAQAL
-402 FKLAQQA
+402 FSNAQQLG
-409 SINLRLLSDTQL
+409 INIRLLSSNQL

-434 SNLLNVFSVSELTN
+434 LALLAVFSVSELSGAKMALPVEMTRQ
-448 SEGVLSQHMMR
+448 SE
-459 KTAYLTHSV
+459 YLTHPV
-468 FSNYHSETEM
+468 FSQYHSETEM

-503 MKLNAATQM
+503 MKLNAAVQM
-512 YPISLPGFSKLHPY
+512 YPVSLPGFSKLHPY
-526 APTEQTKGYQ
+526 VPEAQAMGYQ
-536 QLFKDLEHSLCE
+536 QLFKELEHALCE

-565 EFAGLLAIHAYHD
+565 EFAGLLAIHSYHE
-578 SRGDAH
+578 SRGDFD

-591 SSAHGTNPASAI
+591 SSAHGTNPASAV

-625 KAKVEKHAD
+625 KAKVEKHKD
-634 NLSAIMVTY
+634 KLSAIMVTY

-651 VAIKEI
+651 VEIKQI
-657 CEIIHAAG
+657 CDIIHNAG

-764 STEVAIVSANY
+764 STEIAIVSANY
-775 IANALAQSFPILY
+775 IANELKDYFPILY

-802 IRPLKEQSGISE
+802 IRPLKDESGISE

-850 EIDRFIT
+850 EIDRFIE
-857 AMISIHDEIQKVIDG
+857 AMISIYNEIQKVISG
-872 RWDKDNNPLKNA
+872 EFDKDNNPLKNA
-884 PHTAHE
+884 PHTAYE
-890 MSTEWTYPYTRQEAV
+890 MALDWGYPYTREVAL
-905 YPVESL
+905 YPVEGLKQS
-911 VANKYFPPVKRIDNV
+911 KYFPPVKRIDNV

-936 VSTKDFA
+936 ITTEDFTD

>member
-1 MNLFFNI
+1 
-8 EHPMSNEFLDR
+8 MSNEFLDR
-19 HIGPSADDIISMLNS
+19 HIGPNQAEIDAMLS
-34 INCKSVDEVV
+34 TIGCDSVEQVV
-44 AQTVPESILFGNR
+44 ARTVPESILFGNR
-57 MNVEEG
+57 MEVEEG
-63 LTERDSLELATQ
+63 LSERDSLELAKK
-75 LAGENILATNFIG
+75 LAGQNQLFSNFIG
-88 QGYYGTLMPSVIQ
+88 QGYYGTLMPTVIQ

-127 MLLNFQQM
+127 MLLTFQQM
-135 IIDLTG
+135 IMDLTG

-151 EPTAC
+151 EPTAA

-165 TNRKNKSN
+165 ANKKNKSN
-173 RFLVDSNTNAQTIT
+173 RFLVDSNTHPQTIT
-187 ILQTRAKPL
+187 ILQTRAKPI
-196 GIELVIEDVQNNNFS
+196 GIQLIVEDIQNSDFS

-225 EVRDLS
+225 EVRDLTT
-231 SDIAKAKDNGAL
+231 DIAKAKEAGVL
-243 TIVACDVLAL
+243 TIVACDILAL

-263 ADIAVGNSQRFG
+263 ADIAIGNSQRFG

-283 HAAYLATRDEF
+283 HAAFLATRDEF
-294 KRMVPGRLIGVS
+294 KRMVPGRIIGVS
-306 QDVLGNPAMR
+306 QDVHGNPAMR

-346 AAYGIYHGAAGLKKI
+346 AAYGIYHGANGLRKI
-361 ASKVHAKA
+361 ANKVHIKA
-369 ASLAA
+369 SSLAK
-374 SLQAA
+374 SLTQA
-379 GFDLAAEQF
+379 GFELASKQF
-388 FDTITINTDNAQAL
+388 FDTITLNTTDAQAL
-402 FKLAQQA
+402 FSKAQAQK
-409 SINLRLLSDTQL
+409 INLRLLSDNQL
-421 SIAVDETTTEAEL
+421 TIAVDETTTAQDLSEL
-434 SNLLNVFSVSELTN
+434 LAVFSVDSLTEAE
-448 SEGVLSQHMMR
+448 SSLTSAMLR
-459 KTAYLTHSV
+459 DSDYLTHSV
-468 FSNYHSETEM
+468 FSRYHSETEM

-512 YPISLPGFSKLHPY
+512 YPISLPGFSSMHPY
-526 APTEQTKGYQ
+526 APVDQTKGYQ
-536 QLFKDLEHSLCE
+536 QLFKDLEHALAE

-565 EFAGLLAIHAYHD
+565 EFAGLLAIHSYHE
-578 SRGDAH
+578 SRGDFD

-591 SSAHGTNPASAI
+591 SSAHGTNPASAV

-616 SGNIDIDDL
+616 SGNIDINDL
-625 KAKVEKHAD
+625 KAKAEKHAD
-634 NLSAIMVTY
+634 KLSAIMVTY

-651 VAIKEI
+651 VEI
-657 CEIIHAAG
+657 RQVCDIIHNYG

-674 LNAMVGVTRMGEFG
+674 LNAMVGITRMGEFG

-722 FLPGNPLEKDSNAV
+722 FLPGNPLERDSNAV

-764 STEVAIVSANY
+764 STEIAIVSANY
-775 IANALAQSFPILY
+775 MANELKAFFPILY
-788 RGDQGMVAHECIID
+788 QGDQGFVAHECIID

-850 EIDRFIT
+850 EMDRFIT
-857 AMISIHDEIQKVIDG
+857 AMASIHSEIQKVIEG
-872 RWDKDNNPLKNA
+872 EWDKDNNPLKNA
-884 PHTAHE
+884 PHTAIE
-890 MSTEWTYPYTRQEAV
+890 MAGEWNYPYSREAAL

-911 VANKYFPPVKRIDNV
+911 KQSKYFPPVKRIDNV

-936 VSTKDFA
+936 ISVEDFA

>member
-1 MNLFFNI
+1 
-8 EHPMSNEFLDR
+8 MSNEFLDR
-19 HIGPSADDIISMLNS
+19 HIGPSAQDITSMLDS

-44 AQTVPESILFGNR
+44 SKTVPNAILFGNR
-57 MNVEEG
+57 MQVDEG
-63 LTERDSLELATQ
+63 LTERDSLELATK
-75 LAGENILATNFIG
+75 LAGDNILATNFIG
-88 QGYYGTLMPSVIQ
+88 QGYYGTLMPTVVQ

-135 IIDLTG
+135 IMDLTG

-165 TNRKNKSN
+165 ANRKNKSN
-173 RFLVDSNTNAQTIT
+173 KFLIDSNTNTQTIT

-196 GIELVIEDVQNNNFS
+196 GIELVVDDIQNNDFL
-211 DCFAVLMQSPGTNG
+211 DCFAALLQSPGTNG
-225 EVRDLS
+225 EVRDLTA
-231 SDIAKAKDNGAL
+231 DIARAKDNGVL

-253 ALIKT
+253 TLIKT

-294 KRMVPGRLIGVS
+294 KRRVPGRLIGAS
-306 QDVLGNPAMR
+306 QDVLGNSAMR

-361 ASKVHAKA
+361 ATKVHAKA
-369 ASLAA
+369 SNLAVSLN
-374 SLQAA
+374 AA
-379 GFDLAAEQF
+379 GFELVATQF
-388 FDTITINTDNAQAL
+388 FDTITINTDKAQNL
-402 FKLAQQA
+402 FDSAQK
-409 SINLRLLSDTQL
+409 SGINLRLLNDAQL
-421 SIAVDETTTEAEL
+421 SMSVDETTTEAEL
-434 SNLLNVFSVSELTN
+434 SALLAVFSIDQLTESELALSVSIMRE
-448 SEGVLSQHMMR
+448 SE
-459 KTAYLTHSV
+459 YLTHPV
-468 FSNYHSETEM
+468 FSQYHSETEM

-512 YPISLPGFSKLHPY
+512 YPISLPGFSKMHPY
-526 APTEQTKGYQ
+526 APEDQTLGYQ
-536 QLFKDLEHSLCE
+536 QLFKDLEHALCE

-565 EFAGLLAIHAYHD
+565 EFAGLLAIHSYHE
-578 SRGDAH
+578 SNGDFD

-591 SSAHGTNPASAI
+591 SSAHGTNPASAV

-608 VVIVKCDE
+608 VVIVKCDDA
-616 SGNIDIDDL
+616 GNIDLDDL
-625 KAKVEKHAD
+625 KAKVEEHSDK
-634 NLSAIMVTY
+634 LSAIMVTY

-651 VAIKEI
+651 VEIKQV
-657 CEIIHAAG
+657 CEIIHNAG

-710 MGPIGVKAHLAE
+710 MGPIGVKSHLAP

-764 STEVAIVSANY
+764 STEIAIVSANY
-775 IANALAQSFPILY
+775 IADALKDSFPILY

-850 EIDRFIT
+850 EMDRFIT
-857 AMISIHDEIQKVIDG
+857 AMISIHNEIQKVISG
-872 RWDKDNNPLKNA
+872 EWDKDNNPLKNA

-890 MSTEWTYPYTRQEAV
+890 MAGDWSYPYTRQEAL

-936 VSTKDFA
+936 IEVSEYI

>member
-1 MNLFFNI
+1 
-8 EHPMSNEFLDR
+8 MSNEFLDR
-19 HIGPSADDIISMLNS
+19 HIGPNQAEIDAMLSAIGCD
-34 INCKSVDEVV
+34 SVEQVV
-44 AQTVPESILFGNR
+44 ARTVPESILFGNR
-57 MNVEEG
+57 MEVEEG
-63 LTERDSLELATQ
+63 LTERDSLALAKK
-75 LAGENILATNFIG
+75 LAGQNQLFSNFIG
-88 QGYYGTLMPSVIQ
+88 QGYYGTLMPTVIQ

-127 MLLNFQQM
+127 MLLTFQQM
-135 IIDLTG
+135 ILDLTG

-151 EPTAC
+151 EPTAA

-165 TNRKNKSN
+165 ANKKNKSN
-173 RFLVDSNTNAQTIT
+173 RFLVDSNTHPQTIT
-187 ILQTRAKPL
+187 ILQTRAKPI
-196 GIELVIEDVQNNNFS
+196 GIELVIEDIQNNDFS
-211 DCFAVLMQSPGTNG
+211 DCFAALIQSPGTNG
-225 EVRDLS
+225 EVRDLTT
-231 SDIAKAKDNGAL
+231 DIAKAKEAGVL
-243 TIVACDVLAL
+243 TIVACDILAL
-253 ALIKT
+253 TLIKT

-263 ADIAVGNSQRFG
+263 ADIAIGNSQRFG

-283 HAAYLATRDEF
+283 HAAFLATRDEF
-294 KRMVPGRLIGVS
+294 KRMVPGRIIGVS
-306 QDVLGNPAMR
+306 QDVHGNPAMR

-346 AAYGIYHGAAGLKKI
+346 AAYGIYHGANGLRKI
-361 ASKVHAKA
+361 ANKVHIKA
-369 ASLAA
+369 SSLAK
-374 SLQAA
+374 SLTQA
-379 GFDLAAEQF
+379 GFELASKQF
-388 FDTITINTDNAQAL
+388 FDTITLNTTDAQAL
-402 FKLAQQA
+402 FSKAQAQN
-409 SINLRLLSDTQL
+409 INLRLLGDDQL
-421 SIAVDETTTEAEL
+421 TIAVDETTTTQDLSEL
-434 SNLLNVFSVSELTN
+434 LAVFSVGSLTESESSLT
-448 SEGVLSQHMMR
+448 SAMLRDSD
-459 KTAYLTHSV
+459 YLTHSV
-468 FSNYHSETEM
+468 FSRYHSETEM

-512 YPISLPGFSKLHPY
+512 YPISLPGFSSMHPY
-526 APTEQTKGYQ
+526 APVDQTKGYQ
-536 QLFKDLEHSLCE
+536 QLFKDLEHALAE

-565 EFAGLLAIHAYHD
+565 EFSGLLAIHSYHE
-578 SRGDAH
+578 SRGDFD

-591 SSAHGTNPASAI
+591 SSAHGTNPASAV

-616 SGNIDIDDL
+616 SGNIDINDL
-625 KAKVEKHAD
+625 KAKAEKHAD
-634 NLSAIMVTY
+634 KLSAIMVTY

-651 VAIKEI
+651 VEIKQV
-657 CEIIHAAG
+657 CDIIHNHG

-674 LNAMVGVTRMGEFG
+674 LNAMVGITRMGEFG

-722 FLPGNPLEKDSNAV
+722 FLPGDPLEKDSNAV

-764 STEVAIVSANY
+764 STEIAIVSANY
-775 IANALAQSFPILY
+775 MASELKAFFPILY
-788 RGDQGMVAHECIID
+788 QGDQGFVAHECIID

-857 AMISIHDEIQKVIDG
+857 AMASIHSEIQKVIEG
-872 RWDKDNNPLKNA
+872 EWDKDNNPLKNA
-884 PHTAHE
+884 PHTAIE
-890 MSTEWTYPYTRQEAV
+890 MAGEWNYPYSREAAL

-911 VANKYFPPVKRIDNV
+911 KQSKYFPPVKRIDNV

-936 VSTKDFA
+936 ITTEDFA

>member
-1 MNLFFNI
+1 
-8 EHPMSNEFLDR
+8 MSNEFLDR
-19 HIGPSADDIISMLNS
+19 HIGPSAEDITSMLDA
-34 INCKSVDEVV
+34 INCKTVHEVISK
-44 AQTVPESILFGNR
+44 TVPNAILFGNR
-57 MNVEEG
+57 MEVDEG
-63 LTERDSLELATQ
+63 LTERDSLELATK
-75 LAGENILATNFIG
+75 LASDNVLATNFIG
-88 QGYYGTLMPSVIQ
+88 QGYYGTLMPTVIQ

-165 TNRKNKSN
+165 ANRKNKSN
-173 RFLVDSNTNAQTIT
+173 KFLIDSNTNIQTIT

-196 GIELVIEDVQNNNFS
+196 GIELVVEDIQNNDFS
-211 DCFAVLMQSPGTNG
+211 DCFAALLQSPGANG
-225 EVRDLS
+225 EVRDLT
-231 SDIAKAKDNGAL
+231 SDIAKAKDNGVL

-294 KRMVPGRLIGVS
+294 KRMVPGRIIGVS
-306 QDVLGNPAMR
+306 KDVLGNPAMR

-346 AAYGIYHGAAGLKKI
+346 AAYGVYHGAAGLKKI

-369 ASLAA
+369 SNLAA
-374 SLQAA
+374 SLSVA
-379 GFDLAAEQF
+379 GFELAAAQF
-388 FDTITINTDNAQAL
+388 FDTITINTDKAQDL
-402 FKLAQQA
+402 FTSAQKMG
-409 SINLRLLSDTQL
+409 INIRLLNDTQL
-421 SIAVDETTTEAEL
+421 SMSVDETTTEAEL
-434 SNLLNVFSVSELTN
+434 LALLSVFSIDKLLESDAA
-448 SEGVLSQHMMR
+448 LSVDMMR
-459 KTAYLTHSV
+459 TTEYLTHPV
-468 FSNYHSETEM
+468 FSLYHSETEM

-526 APTEQTKGYQ
+526 APEDQTQGYQ
-536 QLFKDLEHSLCE
+536 QLFKDLEHALCE

-565 EFAGLLAIHAYHD
+565 EFAGLLAIHSYHQ
-578 SRGDAH
+578 SRGDH
-584 RNICLIP
+584 DRNICLIP
-591 SSAHGTNPASAI
+591 SSAHGTNPASAV

-616 SGNIDIDDL
+616 AGNIDINDL
-625 KAKVEKHAD
+625 KAKVEKHEDKLA
-634 NLSAIMVTY
+634 AIMVTY

-651 VAIKEI
+651 VEIKNI
-657 CEIIHAAG
+657 CDIIHNAG

-674 LNAMVGVTRMGEFG
+674 LNAMVGITRMGEFG

-710 MGPIGVKAHLAE
+710 MGPIGVKSHLAP
-722 FLPGNPLEKDSNAV
+722 FLPGDPLDKDSNAV

-775 IANALAQSFPILY
+775 IADALKDSFPILY

-802 IRPLKEQSGISE
+802 IRPLKSQSDISE

-857 AMISIHDEIQKVIDG
+857 AMISIHDEIQKVISG
-872 RWDKDNNPLKNA
+872 EWDKDNNPLKNA

-890 MSTEWTYPYTRQEAV
+890 MAGEWNYPYTRQEAL
-905 YPVESL
+905 YPVRTL
-911 VANKYFPPVKRIDNV
+911 VTNKYFPPVKRIDNV

-936 VSTKDFA
+936 ITTEDFE

>member
-1 MNLFFNI
+1 
-8 EHPMSNEFLDR
+8 MSDFLDR
-19 HIGPSADDIISMLNS
+19 HIGPSEVDIVSMLT
-34 INCKSVDEVV
+34 IIEQKSVADVV
-44 AQTVPESILFGNR
+44 SKTVPESILFGNR
-57 MNVEEG
+57 MAIDEG
-63 LTERDSLELATQ
+63 ISERDTLALATELADQNT
-75 LAGENILATNFIG
+75 IATNFIG
-88 QGYYGTLMPSVIQ
+88 QGYYGTLMPTVIQ

-151 EPTAC
+151 EPTAA

-165 TNRKNKSN
+165 VNRKNKSN
-173 RFLVDSNTNAQTIT
+173 RFLIDRNTHPQTIT

-196 GIELVIEDVQNNNFS
+196 GIELVVADIQGDDFS
-211 DCFAVLMQSPGTNG
+211 DCFATLLQSPGTNG

-231 SDIAKAKDNGAL
+231 ADIAKAKMQNVL
-243 TIVACDVLAL
+243 TIVACDLLAL
-253 ALIKT
+253 TLLKT

-263 ADIAVGNSQRFG
+263 ADIAIGNSQRFG

-283 HAAYLATRDEF
+283 HAAFLATRDEF
-294 KRMVPGRLIGVS
+294 KRMVPGRIIGVS
-306 QDVLGNPAMR
+306 QDTLGNLAMR

-346 AAYGIYHGAAGLKKI
+346 AAYGIYHGAKGLKNI
-361 ASKVHAKA
+361 ATKVHLKA
-369 ASLAA
+369 ATLAKSL
-374 SLQAA
+374 SDA
-379 GFDLAAEQF
+379 GFELASTQF
-388 FDTITINTDNAQAL
+388 FDTITINTDKAQAL
-402 FKLAQQA
+402 FKQAQEKN
-409 SINLRLLSDTQL
+409 INLRLLNDNQL
-421 SIAVDETTTEAEL
+421 TIAMDETTTTEDLKSLLAIFGQGSFGQGSTL
-434 SNLLNVFSVSELTN
+434 SCFDKVEPCHGQVRESVFLTHPVFSL
-448 SEGVLSQHMMR
+448 H
-459 KTAYLTHSV
+459 
-468 FSNYHSETEM
+468 HSETEM

-526 APTEQTKGYQ
+526 APATQTQGYQ
-536 QLFKDLEHSLCE
+536 QLFKDLEHALCE
-548 VTGYDAV
+548 ITGYDAV

-565 EFAGLLAIHAYHD
+565 EFAGLLAIHAYHQ

-591 SSAHGTNPASAI
+591 SSAHGTNPASAV

-616 SGNIDIDDL
+616 SGNISVDDL
-625 KAKVEKHAD
+625 QEKAQKHAD
-634 NLSAIMVTY
+634 NLAAIMVTY

-651 VAIKEI
+651 VQIQKI
-657 CEIIHAAG
+657 CDIIHTRG

-674 LNAMVGVTRMGEFG
+674 LNAMVGITRMGEFG

-710 MGPIGVKAHLAE
+710 MGPIGVKAHLAQ
-722 FLPGNPLEKDSNAV
+722 FLPGDPLVKDSNAV

-754 KLLGKYGMQR
+754 KLLGKHGMQR
-764 STEVAIVSANY
+764 STEIAIVSANY
-775 IANALAQSFPILY
+775 IATELKDHFPILY

-802 IRPLKEQSGISE
+802 IRPLKDESGITE

-825 FHSPTMSFPVAG
+825 FHSPTMSFPVSG

-857 AMISIHDEIQKVIDG
+857 AMVSIYNEIQNVISG
-872 RWDKDNNPLKNA
+872 KWDRENNPLKNA

-890 MSTEWTYPYTRQEAV
+890 MSGEWNYPYTRTQAL

-936 VSTKDFA
+936 ITTEDFK

>member
-1 MNLFFNI
+1 
-8 EHPMSNEFLDR
+8 MSNEFLDR
-19 HIGPSADDIISMLNS
+19 HIGPSAEDITSMLDA
-34 INCKSVDEVV
+34 INCKTVHEVISK
-44 AQTVPESILFGNR
+44 TVPNAILFGNR
-57 MNVEEG
+57 MEVDEG
-63 LTERDSLELATQ
+63 LTERDSLELATK
-75 LAGENILATNFIG
+75 LASDNVLATNFIG
-88 QGYYGTLMPSVIQ
+88 QGYYGTLMPTVIQ

-165 TNRKNKSN
+165 ANRKNKSN
-173 RFLVDSNTNAQTIT
+173 KFLIDSNTNIQTIT

-196 GIELVIEDVQNNNFS
+196 GIELVVEDIQNNDFS
-211 DCFAVLMQSPGTNG
+211 DCFAALLQSPGANG
-225 EVRDLS
+225 EVRDLT
-231 SDIAKAKDNGAL
+231 SDIAKAKDNGVL

-294 KRMVPGRLIGVS
+294 KRMVPGRIIGVS

-346 AAYGIYHGAAGLKKI
+346 AAYGVYHGAAGLKKI

-369 ASLAA
+369 SNLAA
-374 SLQAA
+374 SLSVA
-379 GFDLAAEQF
+379 GFELAAAQF
-388 FDTITINTDNAQAL
+388 FDTITINTDKAQDL
-402 FKLAQQA
+402 FTSAQKMG
-409 SINLRLLSDTQL
+409 INIRLLNDTQL
-421 SIAVDETTTEAEL
+421 SMSVDETTTEAEL
-434 SNLLNVFSVSELTN
+434 LALLSVFSIDKLLESDAA
-448 SEGVLSQHMMR
+448 LSVDMMR
-459 KTAYLTHSV
+459 TTEYLTHPV
-468 FSNYHSETEM
+468 FSLYHSETEM

-526 APTEQTKGYQ
+526 APEDQTQGYQ
-536 QLFKDLEHSLCE
+536 QLFKDLEHALCE

-565 EFAGLLAIHAYHD
+565 EFAGLLAIHSYHQ
-578 SRGDAH
+578 SRGDH
-584 RNICLIP
+584 DRNICLIP
-591 SSAHGTNPASAI
+591 SSAHGTNPASAV

-616 SGNIDIDDL
+616 AGNIDINDL
-625 KAKVEKHAD
+625 KAKVEKHEDKLA
-634 NLSAIMVTY
+634 AIMVTY

-651 VAIKEI
+651 VEIKNI
-657 CEIIHAAG
+657 CDIIHNAG

-674 LNAMVGVTRMGEFG
+674 LNAMVGITRMGEFG

-710 MGPIGVKAHLAE
+710 MGPIGVKSHLAP
-722 FLPGNPLEKDSNAV
+722 FLPGDPLDKDSNAV

-775 IANALAQSFPILY
+775 IADALKDSFPILY

-802 IRPLKEQSGISE
+802 IRPLKAQSDISE

-857 AMISIHDEIQKVIDG
+857 AMISIHDEIQKVISG
-872 RWDKDNNPLKNA
+872 EWDKDDNPLKNA

-890 MSTEWTYPYTRQEAV
+890 MAGEWNYPYTRQEAL
-905 YPVESL
+905 YPVRTL

-936 VSTKDFA
+936 ITTEDFE

>member
-1 MNLFFNI
+1 
-8 EHPMSNEFLDR
+8 MSNEFLAR
-19 HIGPSADDIISMLNS
+19 HLGPSADDIGTMLSS
-34 INCKSVDEVV
+34 IGCSSVDEVV
-44 AQTVPESILFGNR
+44 SKTVPKNILFGNR
-57 MNVEEG
+57 MVLDEG
-63 LTERDSLELATQ
+63 MTERDTLALASSLA
-75 LAGENILATNFIG
+75 AENILATNFIG
-88 QGYYGTLMPSVIQ
+88 QGYYGTLMPTVIQ

-115 PYQAEISQGRLE
+115 PYQAEISQGRLA

-156 AEAMMMAKR
+156 AEAMMMVKR
-165 TNRKNKSN
+165 ANKKNKSN
-173 RFLVDSNTNAQTIT
+173 QFLIDVNTHPQTIT

-196 GIELVIEDVQNNNFS
+196 GIELIIKDIQDDDFS
-211 DCFAVLMQSPGTNG
+211 DCFACLMQYPGTNG
-225 EVRDLS
+225 EVRDLT
-231 SDIAKAKDNGAL
+231 SDIGRAKNQNVL
-243 TIVACDVLAL
+243 SIVACDLLAL
-253 ALIKT
+253 TLIKT

-263 ADIAVGNSQRFG
+263 ADIAVGSSQRFG

-283 HAAYLATRDEF
+283 HAAFLSARDAF
-294 KRMVPGRLIGVS
+294 KRMIPGRLIGMS

-346 AAYGIYHGAAGLKKI
+346 AAYGIYHGAKGLKKI
-361 ASKVHAKA
+361 ALSVHAKA
-369 ASLAA
+369 SNLAKSLAD
-374 SLQAA
+374 L
-379 GFDLAAEQF
+379 GFELATEQF
-388 FDTITINTDNAQAL
+388 FDTMTINTTDAVSLFNA
-402 FKLAQQA
+402 AQ
-409 SINLRLLSDTQL
+409 SNNINLRLINDNQL
-421 SIAVDETTTEAEL
+421 SIALDETTTIDEL
-434 SNLLNVFSVSELTN
+434 SHLLST
-448 SEGVLSQHMMR
+448 LSGSKACCFQLETLPLSISKDSLR
-459 KTAYLTHSV
+459 TSDYLTHPV
-468 FSNYHSETEM
+468 FSNYHCETEM

-512 YPISLPGFSKLHPY
+512 YPITLLGFSNLHPY
-526 APTEQTKGYQ
+526 VPESQTQGYQ
-536 QLFKDLEHSLCE
+536 QLFKDLELALAE

-565 EFAGLLAIHAYHD
+565 EFAGLLAIKSYHQ
-578 SRGDAH
+578 SRGEGE

-591 SSAHGTNPASAI
+591 QSAHGTNPASAV

-616 SGNIDIDDL
+616 SGNIDIQDL
-625 KAKVEKHAD
+625 TTKAEKYAD
-634 NLSAIMVTY
+634 KLSAIMVTY

-651 VAIKEI
+651 VEIKQI
-657 CEIIHAAG
+657 CEIIHTYGA
-665 GQVYLDGAN
+665 QVYLDGAN
-674 LNAMVGVTRMGEFG
+674 LNAMVGITRMGEFG

-710 MGPIGVKAHLAE
+710 MGPIGVKAHLKE
-722 FLPGNPLEKDSNAV
+722 FLPGNPLIKDSNAV

-775 IANALAQSFPILY
+775 IASELKGYFPILY
-788 RGDQGMVAHECIID
+788 QGEHNMVAHECIID

-842 PTESESKR
+842 PTESESLR
-850 EIDRFIT
+850 EINRFIK
-857 AMISIHDEIQKVIDG
+857 AMISIYTEIQKVIKG
-872 RWDKDNNPLKNA
+872 EWSKDNNPLKNA
-884 PHTAHE
+884 PHTAVE
-890 MSTEWTYPYTRQEAV
+890 MAGKWQYPYSREEAL
-905 YPVESL
+905 YPVNSL
-911 VANKYFPPVKRIDNV
+911 KQNKYFPPVKRIDNV
-926 YGDRNLFCSC
+926 YGDRHLFCSC
-936 VSTKDFA
+936 PDIKNFE

>member
-1 MNLFFNI
+1 
-8 EHPMSNEFLDR
+8 MSNEFLDR
-19 HIGPSADDIISMLNS
+19 HIGPSAEDITSMLNS
-34 INCKSVDEVV
+34 INCKTVDEVISK
-44 AQTVPESILFGNR
+44 TVPESILFGNR
-57 MNVEEG
+57 MKVDEG
-63 LTERDSLELATQ
+63 LTERDSLELATK
-75 LAGENILATNFIG
+75 LAGENIIATNFIG
-88 QGYYGTLMPSVIQ
+88 QGYYGTLMPTVIQ

-109 WYTAYT
+109 WYTAYS
-115 PYQAEISQGRLE
+115 PYQAEIAQGRLE

-135 IIDLTG
+135 IVDLTG

-156 AEAMMMAKR
+156 AEAMTMAKR
-165 TNRKNKSN
+165 ANRKNKSN
-173 RFLVDSNTNAQTIT
+173 RFLIDSNTNIQTINV
-187 ILQTRAKPL
+187 LQTRAKPL
-196 GIELVIEDVQNNNFS
+196 GIELVVDDIKNN
-211 DCFAVLMQSPGTNG
+211 DCNDYFAALIQSPATNG

-231 SDIAKAKDNGAL
+231 NDIAKAKANGVL

-258 PAEMG
+258 PADMG

-283 HAAYLATRDEF
+283 HAAFLATRDEF
-294 KRMVPGRLIGVS
+294 ARMVPGRLIGVS

-346 AAYGIYHGAAGLKKI
+346 AAYGIYHGAKGLKKI
-361 ASKVHAKA
+361 STKVHAKA
-369 ASLAA
+369 SNLAA
-374 SLQAA
+374 SLSSA
-379 GFDLAAEQF
+379 GFELAADQF
-388 FDTITINTDNAQAL
+388 FDTITIVTDQAKVLFERAQKAG
-402 FKLAQQA
+402 
-409 SINLRLLSDTQL
+409 INLRLLHDNQL
-421 SIAVDETTTEAEL
+421 SISVDETTTEAEL
-434 SNLLNVFSVSELTN
+434 LALLAVFSIDKLVESD
-448 SEGVLSQHMMR
+448 GVLSENMLR
-459 KTAYLTHSV
+459 KSKYLTHPV
-468 FSNYHSETEM
+468 FSDYHCETEM

-526 APTEQTKGYQ
+526 APVDQTKGYQ
-536 QLFKDLEHSLCE
+536 QLFKDLEHDLCE

-565 EFAGLLAIHAYHD
+565 EFAGLLAIRAYHE
-578 SRGDAH
+578 SRGDH
-584 RNICLIP
+584 DRNICLIP
-591 SSAHGTNPASAI
+591 SSAHGTNPASAV

-616 SGNIDIDDL
+616 SGNVDTDDL
-625 KAKVEKHAD
+625 NVKVQKHAD
-634 NLSAIMVTY
+634 KLAAIMVTY

-651 VAIKEI
+651 VEIKNI
-657 CEIIHAAG
+657 CEIIHTAG

-688 ADVSHIN
+688 ADVSHLN

-722 FLPGNPLEKDSNAV
+722 FLPGDPLVPNSNAV
-736 SAAMYGSASILP
+736 SSAMYGSASILP

-764 STEVAIVSANY
+764 STEIAIVSANY
-775 IANALAQSFPILY
+775 IAHELAQSYPILY

-850 EIDRFIT
+850 EIDRFIV
-857 AMISIHDEIQKVIDG
+857 AMISIHDEIQKVISG
-872 RWDKDNNPLKNA
+872 EWDKDNNPLKNA

-890 MSTEWTYPYTRQEAV
+890 MTSEWTYPYTRQEAL

-936 VSTKDFA
+936 VTTEDFA

>member
-1 MNLFFNI
+1 
-8 EHPMSNEFLDR
+8 MSNEFLDR
-19 HIGPSADDIISMLNS
+19 HIGPNQAEIDAMLSAIGCD
-34 INCKSVDEVV
+34 SVEQVV
-44 AQTVPESILFGNR
+44 ARTVPESILFGNR
-57 MNVEEG
+57 MEVEEG
-63 LTERDSLELATQ
+63 LTERDSLALAKK
-75 LAGENILATNFIG
+75 LAGQNQLFSNFIG
-88 QGYYGTLMPSVIQ
+88 QGYYGTLMPTVIQ

-127 MLLNFQQM
+127 MLLTFQQM
-135 IIDLTG
+135 IMDLTG

-151 EPTAC
+151 EPTAA

-165 TNRKNKSN
+165 ANKKNKSN
-173 RFLVDSNTNAQTIT
+173 RFLVDSNTHPQTIT
-187 ILQTRAKPL
+187 ILQTRAKPI
-196 GIELVIEDVQNNNFS
+196 GIELVIEDVQNNDFS

-225 EVRDLS
+225 EVRDLTT
-231 SDIAKAKDNGAL
+231 DIAKAKEAGVL
-243 TIVACDVLAL
+243 TIVACDILAL
-253 ALIKT
+253 TLIKT

-263 ADIAVGNSQRFG
+263 ADIAIGNSQRFG

-283 HAAYLATRDEF
+283 HAAFLATRDEF
-294 KRMVPGRLIGVS
+294 KRMVPGRIIGVS
-306 QDVLGNPAMR
+306 QDVHGNPAMR

-346 AAYGIYHGAAGLKKI
+346 AAYGIYHGANGLRKI
-361 ASKVHAKA
+361 ANKVHIKA
-369 ASLAA
+369 SSLAK
-374 SLQAA
+374 SLTQA
-379 GFDLAAEQF
+379 GFELASKQF
-388 FDTITINTDNAQAL
+388 FDTITLNTTDAQAL
-402 FKLAQQA
+402 FAKAQAQN
-409 SINLRLLSDTQL
+409 INLRLLSDNQL
-421 SIAVDETTTEAEL
+421 TIAVDETTTTQDLSEL
-434 SNLLNVFSVSELTN
+434 LAVFSVDSLTESESSLT
-448 SEGVLSQHMMR
+448 SAMLRDSD
-459 KTAYLTHSV
+459 YLTHSV
-468 FSNYHSETEM
+468 FSRYHSETEM

-512 YPISLPGFSKLHPY
+512 YPISLPGFSSMHPY
-526 APTEQTKGYQ
+526 APVDQTKGYQ
-536 QLFKDLEHSLCE
+536 QLFKDLEHALAE

-565 EFAGLLAIHAYHD
+565 EFSGLLAIHSYHE
-578 SRGDAH
+578 SRGDFD

-591 SSAHGTNPASAI
+591 SSAHGTNPASAV

-616 SGNIDIDDL
+616 SGNIDINDL
-625 KAKVEKHAD
+625 KAKAEKHAD
-634 NLSAIMVTY
+634 KLSAIMVTY

-651 VAIKEI
+651 VEIKQV
-657 CEIIHAAG
+657 CDIIHNHG

-674 LNAMVGVTRMGEFG
+674 LNAMVGITRMGEFG

-722 FLPGNPLEKDSNAV
+722 FLPGDPLEKDSNAV

-764 STEVAIVSANY
+764 STEIAIVSANY
-775 IANALAQSFPILY
+775 MASELKAFFPILY
-788 RGDQGMVAHECIID
+788 QGDQGFVAHECIID

-857 AMISIHDEIQKVIDG
+857 AMASIHSEIQKVIEG
-872 RWDKDNNPLKNA
+872 EWDKDNNPLKNA
-884 PHTAHE
+884 PHTAIE
-890 MSTEWTYPYTRQEAV
+890 MAGEWNYPYSREAAL

-911 VANKYFPPVKRIDNV
+911 KQSKYFPPVKRIDNV

-936 VSTKDFA
+936 ISVEDFA

>member
-1 MNLFFNI
+1 
-8 EHPMSNEFLDR
+8 MSNEFLDR
-19 HIGPSADDIISMLNS
+19 HIGPSAQDITSMLDS

-44 AQTVPESILFGNR
+44 SKTVPNAILFGNR
-57 MNVEEG
+57 MQVDEG
-63 LTERDSLELATQ
+63 LTERDSLELATK
-75 LAGENILATNFIG
+75 LAGDNILATNFIG
-88 QGYYGTLMPSVIQ
+88 QGYYGTLMPTVVQ

-135 IIDLTG
+135 IMDLTG

-165 TNRKNKSN
+165 ANRKNKSN
-173 RFLVDSNTNAQTIT
+173 KFLIDSNTNTQTIT

-196 GIELVIEDVQNNNFS
+196 GIELVVDDIQNNDFS
-211 DCFAVLMQSPGTNG
+211 DCFAALLQSPGTNG
-225 EVRDLS
+225 EVRDLTV
-231 SDIAKAKDNGAL
+231 DIARAKDNGVL

-253 ALIKT
+253 TLIKT

-294 KRMVPGRLIGVS
+294 KRRVPGRLIGVS
-306 QDVLGNPAMR
+306 QDVLGNSAMR

-361 ASKVHAKA
+361 ATKVHAKA
-369 ASLAA
+369 SNLAA
-374 SLQAA
+374 SLNAA
-379 GFDLAAEQF
+379 GFELVATQF
-388 FDTITINTDNAQAL
+388 FDTITINTDKAQNL
-402 FKLAQQA
+402 FDSAQK
-409 SINLRLLSDTQL
+409 SGINLRLLNDAQL
-421 SIAVDETTTEAEL
+421 SMSVDETTTEAEL
-434 SNLLNVFSVSELTN
+434 SALLAIFSIDQLTESELALSVSIMRE
-448 SEGVLSQHMMR
+448 SE
-459 KTAYLTHSV
+459 YLTHPV
-468 FSNYHSETEM
+468 FSQYHSETEM

-512 YPISLPGFSKLHPY
+512 YPISLPGFSKMHPY
-526 APTEQTKGYQ
+526 APEDQTLGYQ
-536 QLFKDLEHSLCE
+536 QLFKDLEHALCE

-565 EFAGLLAIHAYHD
+565 EFAGLLAIHSYHE
-578 SRGDAH
+578 SNGDFD

-591 SSAHGTNPASAI
+591 SSAHGTNPASAV

-608 VVIVKCDE
+608 VVIVKCDDA
-616 SGNIDIDDL
+616 GNIDLDDL
-625 KAKVEKHAD
+625 KAKVEEHSDK
-634 NLSAIMVTY
+634 LSAIMVTY

-651 VAIKEI
+651 VEIKQV
-657 CEIIHAAG
+657 CEIIHNAG

-710 MGPIGVKAHLAE
+710 MGPIGVKSHLAP

-764 STEVAIVSANY
+764 STEIAIVSANY
-775 IANALAQSFPILY
+775 IADALKDSFPILY

-850 EIDRFIT
+850 EMDRFIT
-857 AMISIHDEIQKVIDG
+857 AMISIHNEIQKVVSG
-872 RWDKDNNPLKNA
+872 EWDKDNNPLKNA

-890 MSTEWTYPYTRQEAV
+890 MAGDWSYPYTRQEAL

-936 VSTKDFA
+936 IEVSEYI

>member
-1 MNLFFNI
+1 
-8 EHPMSNEFLDR
+8 MSNEFLDR
-19 HIGPSADDIISMLNS
+19 HIGPSAEDITSMLNS
-34 INCKSVDEVV
+34 INCKTVDEVISK
-44 AQTVPESILFGNR
+44 TVPESILFGNR
-57 MNVEEG
+57 MNVDEG
-63 LTERDSLELATQ
+63 LTERDSLELATK
-75 LAGENILATNFIG
+75 LAGENIIATNFIG
-88 QGYYGTLMPSVIQ
+88 QGYYGTLMPTVIQ

-165 TNRKNKSN
+165 ANRKNKSN
-173 RFLVDSNTNAQTIT
+173 RFLIDSNTNIQTIT
-187 ILQTRAKPL
+187 ILQTRSKPL
-196 GIELVIEDVQNNNFS
+196 GIELVVEDIQNNDFS
-211 DCFAVLMQSPGTNG
+211 DCFAALLQSPGTNG

-231 SDIAKAKDNGAL
+231 NDIAKAKANGVL
-243 TIVACDVLAL
+243 TIVACDLLAL

-258 PAEMG
+258 PADMG

-346 AAYGIYHGAAGLKKI
+346 AAYGVYHGAKGLKKI
-361 ASKVHAKA
+361 STKVHAKA
-369 ASLAA
+369 SSLAA
-374 SLQAA
+374 SLSSA
-379 GFDLAAEQF
+379 GFELAADQF
-388 FDTITINTDNAQAL
+388 FDTITIVTDQAKVLFERAQKAG
-402 FKLAQQA
+402 
-409 SINLRLLSDTQL
+409 INLRLLHDNQL
-421 SIAVDETTTEAEL
+421 SISVDETTTEAEL
-434 SNLLNVFSVSELTN
+434 LALLTVFSIDKLVESDGILSENML
-448 SEGVLSQHMMR
+448 R
-459 KTAYLTHSV
+459 KSKYLTHPV
-468 FSNYHSETEM
+468 FSDYHCETEM

-526 APTEQTKGYQ
+526 APVDQTKGYQ
-536 QLFKDLEHSLCE
+536 QLFKDLEHDLCE

-565 EFAGLLAIHAYHD
+565 EFAGLLAIHAYHE
-578 SRGDAH
+578 SRGDH
-584 RNICLIP
+584 DRNICLIP
-591 SSAHGTNPASAI
+591 SSAHGTNPASAV

-616 SGNIDIDDL
+616 SGNVDIDDL
-625 KAKVEKHAD
+625 NIKVQKHAD
-634 NLSAIMVTY
+634 KLAAIMVTY

-651 VAIKEI
+651 IEIKNI
-657 CEIIHAAG
+657 CEIIHTAG

-688 ADVSHIN
+688 ADVSHLN

-722 FLPGNPLEKDSNAV
+722 FLPGDPLVPNSNAV
-736 SAAMYGSASILP
+736 SSAMYGSASILP

-764 STEVAIVSANY
+764 STEIAIVSANY
-775 IANALAQSFPILY
+775 IAHELAQSYPILY

-802 IRPLKEQSGISE
+802 VRPLKEQSGISE

-850 EIDRFIT
+850 EIDRFIV
-857 AMISIHDEIQKVIDG
+857 AMISIHDEIQKVISG
-872 RWDKDNNPLKNA
+872 EWDKDNNPLKNA

-890 MSTEWTYPYTRQEAV
+890 MTSEWTYPYTRQEAL

-936 VSTKDFA
+936 VTTEDFA

>member
-1 MNLFFNI
+1 
-8 EHPMSNEFLDR
+8 
-19 HIGPSADDIISMLNS
+19 MLNS
-34 INCKSVDEVV
+34 INCKTVDEVV
-44 AQTVPESILFGNR
+44 SKTVPDSILFGNR
-57 MNVEEG
+57 MLVDEG
-63 LTERDSLELATQ
+63 LTERDSLELATK
-75 LAGENILATNFIG
+75 LASENILATNFIG

-151 EPTAC
+151 EPTAA

-165 TNRKNKSN
+165 ANRKNKSN
-173 RFLVDSNTNAQTIT
+173 RFLIDQNTNPQTIT

-196 GIELVIEDVQNNNFS
+196 GIELVVENIQNNDFS
-211 DCFAVLMQSPGTNG
+211 DCFAALLQSPGTNG
-225 EVRDLS
+225 EVRDLTN
-231 SDIAKAKDNGAL
+231 DLAKAKEAGVL
-243 TIVACDVLAL
+243 TIVACDLLAL
-253 ALIKT
+253 TLIKT

-283 HAAYLATRDEF
+283 HAAFLATRDEF

-306 QDVLGNPAMR
+306 QDVAGNPAMR

-346 AAYGIYHGAAGLKKI
+346 AAYGVYHGAKGLKKI
-361 ASKVHAKA
+361 ATKVHIKA
-369 ASLAA
+369 SSLAT
-374 SLQAA
+374 SLKSA
-379 GFDLAAEQF
+379 GFELATEQF
-388 FDTITINTDNAQAL
+388 FDTVTIATDQAKALFEKAQA
-402 FKLAQQA
+402 QN
-409 SINLRLLSDTQL
+409 INLRLLADNQL
-421 SIAVDETTTEAEL
+421 TIAVDETTTEAEL
-434 SNLLNVFSVSELTN
+434 LALLAIFSVDGLSDSEPL
-448 SEGVLSQHMMR
+448 LSTDMLR
-459 KTAYLTHSV
+459 KSTYLTHPV
-468 FSNYHSETEM
+468 FSQYHSETEM

-526 APTEQTKGYQ
+526 VPEDQTLGYQ
-536 QLFKDLEHSLCE
+536 QLFKDLEHALCE

-565 EFAGLLAIHAYHD
+565 EFAGLLAIHSYHE
-578 SRGDAH
+578 SRGDFD

-591 SSAHGTNPASAI
+591 SSAHGTNPASAV

-616 SGNIDIDDL
+616 AGNIDVEDL
-625 KAKVEKHAD
+625 KAKVEKHAEK
-634 NLSAIMVTY
+634 LSAIMVTY

-651 VAIKEI
+651 VEIKQI

-674 LNAMVGVTRMGEFG
+674 LNAMVGITRMGEFG

-722 FLPGNPLEKDSNAV
+722 FLPGDPLEKNSNAV

-764 STEVAIVSANY
+764 STEIAIVSANY
-775 IANALAQSFPILY
+775 VANELAQSFPILY

-802 IRPLKEQSGISE
+802 IRPLKAQSGISE

-842 PTESESKR
+842 PTESESKH
-850 EIDRFIT
+850 EMDRFIT
-857 AMISIHDEIQKVIDG
+857 AMTSIHTEIQKVISG
-872 RWDKDNNPLKNA
+872 EWDKDNNPLKNA
-884 PHTAHE
+884 PHTAYE
-890 MSTEWTYPYTRQEAV
+890 MAGEWSYPYSRQEAL

-936 VSTKDFA
+936 VTTQDFA

>member
-1 MNLFFNI
+1 
-8 EHPMSNEFLDR
+8 MSNEFLDR
-19 HIGPSADDIISMLNS
+19 HIGPSAQDITSMLNS
-34 INCKSVDEVV
+34 INCKTVDEVISK
-44 AQTVPESILFGNR
+44 TVPESILFGNR
-57 MNVEEG
+57 MNVDEG
-63 LTERDSLELATQ
+63 LTERDSLELATK
-75 LAGENILATNFIG
+75 LAGENIIATNFIG
-88 QGYYGTLMPSVIQ
+88 QGYYGTLMPTVIQ

-109 WYTAYT
+109 WYTAYS
-115 PYQAEISQGRLE
+115 PYQAEIAQGRLE

-156 AEAMMMAKR
+156 AEAMTMAKR
-165 TNRKNKSN
+165 ANRKNKSN
-173 RFLVDSNTNAQTIT
+173 RFLIDSNTNIQTINV
-187 ILQTRAKPL
+187 LQTRAKPL
-196 GIELVIEDVQNNNFS
+196 GIELVVDDIKNN
-211 DCFAVLMQSPGTNG
+211 DCNDYFAALIQSPATNG

-231 SDIAKAKDNGAL
+231 NDIAKAKANGVL

-258 PAEMG
+258 PADMG

-294 KRMVPGRLIGVS
+294 ARMVPGRLIGVS

-346 AAYGIYHGAAGLKKI
+346 AAYGIYHGAKGLKKI
-361 ASKVHAKA
+361 STKVHTKA
-369 ASLAA
+369 SSLAA
-374 SLQAA
+374 SLSSA
-379 GFDLAAEQF
+379 GFELAADQF
-388 FDTITINTDNAQAL
+388 FDTITIVTDQAKVLFERAQKAG
-402 FKLAQQA
+402 
-409 SINLRLLSDTQL
+409 INLRLLNHNQL
-421 SIAVDETTTEAEL
+421 SISVDETTTETEL
-434 SNLLNVFSVSELTN
+434 LALLTVFSIDKLVESDGILSENML
-448 SEGVLSQHMMR
+448 R
-459 KTAYLTHSV
+459 KSKYLTHPV
-468 FSNYHSETEM
+468 FSDYHCETEM

-526 APTEQTKGYQ
+526 APVDQTKGYQ
-536 QLFKDLEHSLCE
+536 QLFKDLEHDLCE
-548 VTGYDAV
+548 ITGYDAV

-565 EFAGLLAIHAYHD
+565 EFAGLLAIHAYHE
-578 SRGDAH
+578 SRGDH
-584 RNICLIP
+584 DRNICLIP
-591 SSAHGTNPASAI
+591 SSAHGTNPASAV

-625 KAKVEKHAD
+625 NVKVQKHTDKLA
-634 NLSAIMVTY
+634 AIMVTY

-651 VAIKEI
+651 VEIKNI
-657 CEIIHAAG
+657 CEIIHTAG

-688 ADVSHIN
+688 ADVSHLN

-722 FLPGNPLEKDSNAV
+722 FLPGDPLVPNSNAV
-736 SAAMYGSASILP
+736 SSAMYGSASILP

-764 STEVAIVSANY
+764 STEIAIVSANY
-775 IANALAQSFPILY
+775 IAHELAQSYPILY

-850 EIDRFIT
+850 EIDRFIV
-857 AMISIHDEIQKVIDG
+857 AMVSIHDEIQKVISG
-872 RWDKDNNPLKNA
+872 EWDKDNNPLKNA

-890 MSTEWTYPYTRQEAV
+890 MTSEWTYPYTRQEAL

-936 VSTKDFA
+936 VTTEDFA

>member
-1 MNLFFNI
+1 
-8 EHPMSNEFLDR
+8 MSNEFLNR
-19 HIGPSADDIISMLNS
+19 HLGPNTTDIDEMLNVIGCS
-34 INCKSVDEVV
+34 SVDEVV
-44 AQTVPESILFGNR
+44 SKTVPDSILFGNR
-57 MNVEEG
+57 MEVDEG
-63 LTERDSLELATQ
+63 LTERDSLELATK
-75 LAGENILATNFIG
+75 LANENVLATNFIG
-88 QGYYGTLMPSVIQ
+88 QGYYGTLMPAVIR

-135 IIDLTG
+135 IMDLTG

-151 EPTAC
+151 EPTAA

-165 TNRKNKSN
+165 ANRKNKSN
-173 RFLVDSNTNAQTIT
+173 KFFIDKNTNLQTIT

-196 GIELVIEDVQNNNFS
+196 GIELVVEDVQSNELN
-211 DCFAVLMQSPGTNG
+211 DCFAALLQSPGTNG
-225 EVRDLS
+225 EVRDLTA
-231 SDIAKAKDNGAL
+231 DIAKAKNNNVL
-243 TIVACDVLAL
+243 TIVACDILAL
-253 ALIKT
+253 TLIKT

-263 ADIAVGNSQRFG
+263 ADIAIGNSQRFG

-283 HAAYLATRDEF
+283 HAAFLATRDEF
-294 KRMVPGRLIGVS
+294 KRMVPGRIIGVS
-306 QDVLGNPAMR
+306 QDAHGAPAMR

-346 AAYGIYHGAAGLKKI
+346 AAYGVYHGAKGLKKI
-361 ASKVHAKA
+361 ATKVHLKA
-369 ASLAA
+369 SALAESLKASGYTLAA
-374 SLQAA
+374 
-379 GFDLAAEQF
+379 DQF
-388 FDTITINTDNAQAL
+388 FDTITINTDKTQTLFTNAQ
-402 FKLAQQA
+402 Q
-409 SINLRLLSDTQL
+409 SGINLRLLSDTQL
-421 SIAVDETTTEAEL
+421 SISVDETTTETEL
-434 SNLLNVFSVSELTN
+434 LSLLSVFSIDKLAESDP
-448 SEGVLSQHMMR
+448 VLPTSMMR
-459 KTAYLTHSV
+459 ESDYLTHPV
-468 FSNYHSETEM
+468 FNQYHSETEM

-503 MKLNAATQM
+503 MKLNAAVQM
-512 YPISLPGFSKLHPY
+512 YPVSLPGFSKLHPY
-526 APTEQTKGYQ
+526 VPESQTKGYQ
-536 QLFKDLEHSLCE
+536 QLFTDLEHALCE

-565 EFAGLLAIHAYHD
+565 EFAGLLAIHSYHE
-578 SRGDAH
+578 SRGDFD

-591 SSAHGTNPASAI
+591 SSAHGTNPASAV

-625 KAKVEKHAD
+625 EVKVEKHAQK
-634 NLSAIMVTY
+634 LSAIMVTY

-651 VAIKEI
+651 VEIKQI
-657 CEIIHAAG
+657 CDIIHNAG

-722 FLPGNPLEKDSNAV
+722 FLPGNPLDKDSNAV

-775 IANALAQSFPILY
+775 IASELKEYFPILY

-802 IRPLKEQSGISE
+802 IRPLKEISGISE

-842 PTESESKR
+842 PTESESKH

-857 AMISIHDEIQKVIDG
+857 AMVSIHAEIQQVISG
-872 RWDKDNNPLKNA
+872 ESDKDNNVLKNA
-884 PHTAHE
+884 PHTALE
-890 MSTEWTYPYTRQEAV
+890 MAGEWSYPYTREGAL

-911 VANKYFPPVKRIDNV
+911 KQNKYFPPVKRIDNV

-936 VSTKDFA
+936 ITTEDFE

>member
-1 MNLFFNI
+1 
-8 EHPMSNEFLDR
+8 MSNEFLDR
-19 HIGPSADDIISMLNS
+19 HIGPSKADVKTMLNS
-34 INCKSVDEVV
+34 INCASVEEVI
-44 AQTVPESILFGNR
+44 ANTVPQSILFGNR
-57 MNVEEG
+57 MAVDEG
-63 LTERDSLELATQ
+63 LTERDTLNLATSLANQNQ
-75 LAGENILATNFIG
+75 LFRNFIG
-88 QGYYGTLMPSVIQ
+88 QGYYGTLMPAVIQ

-151 EPTAC
+151 EPTAA

-165 TNRKNKSN
+165 ANKKNKSN
-173 RFLVDSNTNAQTIT
+173 RFLVDINTHPQTIT
-187 ILQTRAKPL
+187 ILQTRATPL
-196 GIELVIEDVQNNNFS
+196 DIELVIEDIQGNNFS
-211 DCFAVLMQSPGTNG
+211 DCFAVLIQSPGTNG
-225 EVRDLS
+225 EVRDLTN
-231 SDIAKAKDNGAL
+231 DIAKAKDSGVL
-243 TIVACDVLAL
+243 TIVACDLLAL
-253 ALIKT
+253 TLLKT

-263 ADIAVGNSQRFG
+263 ADIAIGNSQRFG
-275 VPMGFGGP
+275 VPIGFGGP
-283 HAAYLATRDEF
+283 HAAFLATRDEF
-294 KRMVPGRLIGVS
+294 KRMVPGRIIGVS

-346 AAYGIYHGAAGLKKI
+346 AAYGVYHGPKGLRKI
-361 ASKVHAKA
+361 GEKVHTKAINLAK
-369 ASLAA
+369 SLTD
-374 SLQAA
+374 A
-379 GFDLAAEQF
+379 GFELVAQQF
-388 FDTITINTDNAQAL
+388 FDTLTIRTNEATSLFNKAQS
-402 FKLAQQA
+402 QG
-409 SINLRLLSDTQL
+409 INLRLINDSELC
-421 SIAVDETTTEAEL
+421 IAVDETTTENDLIE
-434 SNLLNVFSVSELTN
+434 LLNVFSIESLAQGDDTAVANCLRSSE
-448 SEGVLSQHMMR
+448 
-459 KTAYLTHSV
+459 YLTHPV
-468 FSNYHSETEM
+468 FSSHHSETEM

-503 MKLNAATQM
+503 MKLNAAVQM
-512 YPISLPGFSKLHPY
+512 YPISLPGFSRLHPY
-526 APTEQTKGYQ
+526 APIDQTQGYQ
-536 QLFKDLEHSLCE
+536 QLFKDLEHALAE

-565 EFAGLLAIHAYHD
+565 EFSGLLAIHSYHQ
-578 SRGDAH
+578 SRGDH
-584 RNICLIP
+584 GRNICLIP
-591 SSAHGTNPASAI
+591 SSAHGTNPASAV

-625 KAKVEKHAD
+625 KVKAEKYSD
-634 NLSAIMVTY
+634 KLSAIMVTY

-651 VAIKEI
+651 VEIKQV
-657 CEIIHAAG
+657 CDIIHSFG

-674 LNAMVGVTRMGEFG
+674 LNAMVGITRMGEFG

-722 FLPGNPLEKDSNAV
+722 FLPGDPLDRNSNAV

-775 IANALAQSFPILY
+775 IANELKSYFPILY
-788 RGDQGMVAHECIID
+788 TADNGFVAHECIID
-802 IRPLKEQSGISE
+802 IRPLKELSGISE

-842 PTESESKR
+842 PTESESLH
-850 EIDRFIT
+850 EMNRFIK
-857 AMISIHDEIQKVIDG
+857 AMVSIHGEIQKVISSE
-872 RWDKDNNPLKNA
+872 WDKDNNPLKNA
-884 PHTAHE
+884 PHTALE
-890 MSTEWTYPYTRQEAV
+890 MAGEWNYPYSREEAL

-911 VANKYFPPVKRIDNV
+911 KHSKYFPPVKRIDNV

-936 VSTKDFA
+936 ITTEDFA

>member
-1 MNLFFNI
+1 
-8 EHPMSNEFLDR
+8 MSNEFLDR
-19 HIGPSADDIISMLNS
+19 HIGPSDTDIASMLAS

-44 AQTVPESILFGNR
+44 AKTVPNSILFGNR
-57 MNVEEG
+57 MQVDEG
-63 LTERDSLELATQ
+63 LTERESLALATELANK
-75 LAGENILATNFIG
+75 NILATNFIG
-88 QGYYGTLMPSVIQ
+88 QGYYGTLMPAVIK

-165 TNRKNKSN
+165 ANRKNKSN
-173 RFLVDSNTNAQTIT
+173 KFLVDNNTNAQTIT
-187 ILQTRAKPL
+187 ILQTRAKPI
-196 GIELVIEDVQNNNFS
+196 GIELVIGDIQNNDFA
-211 DCFAVLMQSPGTNG
+211 DCFAVLFQSPGTNG
-225 EVRDLS
+225 EVRDLTN
-231 SDIAKAKDNGAL
+231 DITKAKNNGVLA
-243 TIVACDVLAL
+243 IVACDLLAL
-253 ALIKT
+253 TLIKT

-283 HAAYLATRDEF
+283 HAAFLATRDEF
-294 KRMVPGRLIGVS
+294 KRMVPGRIIGVS
-306 QDVLGNPAMR
+306 QDVLGQPAMR

-346 AAYGIYHGAAGLKKI
+346 AAYGIYHGAKGLKEI
-361 ASKVHAKA
+361 ATKVHIKA
-369 ASLAA
+369 NSLAI
-374 SLQAA
+374 SLKKS
-379 GFDLAAEQF
+379 GFELAAEQF
-388 FDTITINTDNAQAL
+388 FDTITINTNQAKSLFDKAQ
-402 FKLAQQA
+402 K
-409 SINLRLLSDTQL
+409 SGINLRLLNNSQL
-421 SIAVDETTTEAEL
+421 SFSIDETTTDDEL
-434 SNLLNVFSVSELTN
+434 SALLKIFSINELTI
-448 SEGVLSQHMMR
+448 STAVLAKNIIR
-459 KTAYLTHSV
+459 TTNYLTHPV
-468 FSNYHSETEM
+468 FSKYHSETQM

-503 MKLNAATQM
+503 MKLNASVQM
-512 YPISLPGFSKLHPY
+512 YPITLPGFSALHPY
-526 APTEQTKGYQ
+526 APEYQTQGYQ
-536 QLFKDLEHSLCE
+536 QLFKDLEYALCE

-565 EFAGLLAIHAYHD
+565 EFAGLLAIHSYHQ
-578 SRGDAH
+578 SRGDFE

-591 SSAHGTNPASAI
+591 SSAHGTNPASAV
-603 MAGMK
+603 MAGMQ
-608 VVIVKCDE
+608 VVIIKCDTA
-616 SGNIDIDDL
+616 GNIDLQDL
-625 KAKVEKHAD
+625 KSKVAKHQEK
-634 NLSAIMVTY
+634 LSAIMVTY

-651 VAIKEI
+651 VEIKQV
-657 CEIIHAAG
+657 CQIIHNAG

-674 LNAMVGVTRMGEFG
+674 LNAMVGITRMGEFG

-710 MGPIGVKAHLAE
+710 MGPIGVKKHLAE
-722 FLPGNPLEKDSNAV
+722 FLPGNPLEKNSNAV

-764 STEVAIVSANY
+764 SSEIAIVSANY
-775 IANALAQSFPILY
+775 IVNSLQEYFPILY
-788 RGDQGMVAHECIID
+788 RGDQNMVAHECIID
-802 IRPLKEQSGISE
+802 IRPLKQQSGISE

-842 PTESESKR
+842 PTESEAKT
-850 EIDRFIT
+850 EMDRFII
-857 AMISIHDEIQKVIDG
+857 AMISIHNEIQKVILG
-872 RWDKDNNPLKNA
+872 EWDKNNNPLKNA
-884 PHTAHE
+884 PHTAYE
-890 MSTEWTYPYTRQEAV
+890 MAGKWDYPYTRQEAL
-905 YPVESL
+905 YPVKSL
-911 VANKYFPPVKRIDNV
+911 IENKYFPPVKRIDNV

-936 VSTKDFA
+936 ITTDDFK

>member
-1 MNLFFNI
+1 
-8 EHPMSNEFLDR
+8 MSNEFLDR
-19 HIGPSADDIISMLNS
+19 HIGPNQAEIDAMLSAIGCD
-34 INCKSVDEVV
+34 SVEQVV
-44 AQTVPESILFGNR
+44 ARTVPESILFGNR
-57 MNVEEG
+57 MEVEEG
-63 LTERDSLELATQ
+63 LTERDSLALAKK
-75 LAGENILATNFIG
+75 LAGQNQLFSNFIG
-88 QGYYGTLMPSVIQ
+88 QGYYGTLMPTVIQ

-127 MLLNFQQM
+127 MLLTFQQM
-135 IIDLTG
+135 IMDLTG

-151 EPTAC
+151 EPTAA

-165 TNRKNKSN
+165 ANKKNKSN
-173 RFLVDSNTNAQTIT
+173 RFLVDSNTHPQTIT
-187 ILQTRAKPL
+187 ILQTRAKPI
-196 GIELVIEDVQNNNFS
+196 GIELVIEDIQNNDFS
-211 DCFAVLMQSPGTNG
+211 DCFAALIQSPGTNG
-225 EVRDLS
+225 EVRDLTT
-231 SDIAKAKDNGAL
+231 DIAKAKEAGVL
-243 TIVACDVLAL
+243 TIVACDILAL
-253 ALIKT
+253 TLIKT

-263 ADIAVGNSQRFG
+263 ADIAIGNSQRFG

-283 HAAYLATRDEF
+283 HAAFLATRDEF
-294 KRMVPGRLIGVS
+294 KRMVPGRIIGVS
-306 QDVLGNPAMR
+306 QDVHGNPAMR

-346 AAYGIYHGAAGLKKI
+346 AAYGIYHGANGLRKI
-361 ASKVHAKA
+361 ANKVHIKA
-369 ASLAA
+369 SSLAK
-374 SLQAA
+374 SLTQA
-379 GFDLAAEQF
+379 GFELASKQF
-388 FDTITINTDNAQAL
+388 FDTITLNTTDAQAL
-402 FKLAQQA
+402 FSKAQAQN
-409 SINLRLLSDTQL
+409 INLRLLGDDQL
-421 SIAVDETTTEAEL
+421 TIAVDETTTTQDLSEL
-434 SNLLNVFSVSELTN
+434 LAVFSVGSLTESESSLT
-448 SEGVLSQHMMR
+448 SDMLRDSD
-459 KTAYLTHSV
+459 YLTHSV
-468 FSNYHSETEM
+468 FSRYHSETEM

-512 YPISLPGFSKLHPY
+512 YPISLPGFSSMHPY
-526 APTEQTKGYQ
+526 APVDQTKGYQ
-536 QLFKDLEHSLCE
+536 QLFKDLEHALAE

-565 EFAGLLAIHAYHD
+565 EFSGLLAIHSYHE
-578 SRGDAH
+578 SRGDFD

-591 SSAHGTNPASAI
+591 SSAHGTNPASAV

-616 SGNIDIDDL
+616 SGNIDINDL
-625 KAKVEKHAD
+625 KAKAEKHAD
-634 NLSAIMVTY
+634 KLSAIMVTY

-651 VAIKEI
+651 VEIKQV
-657 CEIIHAAG
+657 CDIIHNHG

-674 LNAMVGVTRMGEFG
+674 LNAMVGITRMGEFG

-722 FLPGNPLEKDSNAV
+722 FLPGNPLEKDSNPV

-764 STEVAIVSANY
+764 STEIAIVSANY
-775 IANALAQSFPILY
+775 MASELKAFFPILY
-788 RGDQGMVAHECIID
+788 QGDQGFVAHECIID

-857 AMISIHDEIQKVIDG
+857 AMASIHSEIQKVIEG
-872 RWDKDNNPLKNA
+872 EWDKDNNPLKNA
-884 PHTAHE
+884 PHTAIE
-890 MSTEWTYPYTRQEAV
+890 MAGEWNYPYSREAAL

-911 VANKYFPPVKRIDNV
+911 KQSKYFPPVKRIDNV

-936 VSTKDFA
+936 ITTEDFA

>member
-1 MNLFFNI
+1 
-8 EHPMSNEFLDR
+8 MSNEFLDR
-19 HIGPSADDIISMLNS
+19 HIGPSAEDITSMLNS
-34 INCKSVDEVV
+34 INCKTVDEVISK
-44 AQTVPESILFGNR
+44 TVPESILFGNR
-57 MNVEEG
+57 MNVDEG
-63 LTERDSLELATQ
+63 LTERDSLELATK
-75 LAGENILATNFIG
+75 LAGENIIATNFIG
-88 QGYYGTLMPSVIQ
+88 QGYYGTLMPTVIQ

-165 TNRKNKSN
+165 ANRKNKSN
-173 RFLVDSNTNAQTIT
+173 RFLIDSNTNIQTIT

-196 GIELVIEDVQNNNFS
+196 GIELVVEDIQNNDFS
-211 DCFAVLMQSPGTNG
+211 DCFAALLQSPGTNG

-231 SDIAKAKDNGAL
+231 NDIAKAKANGVL

-258 PAEMG
+258 PADMG

-346 AAYGIYHGAAGLKKI
+346 AAYGIYHGAKGLKKI
-361 ASKVHAKA
+361 STKVHTKA
-369 ASLAA
+369 SSLAA
-374 SLQAA
+374 SLSSA
-379 GFDLAAEQF
+379 GFELAADQF
-388 FDTITINTDNAQAL
+388 FDTITIVTDQAKVLFERAQKAG
-402 FKLAQQA
+402 
-409 SINLRLLSDTQL
+409 INLRLLNHNQL
-421 SIAVDETTTEAEL
+421 SISVDETTTETEL
-434 SNLLNVFSVSELTN
+434 LALLTVFSIDKLVESDGILSENML
-448 SEGVLSQHMMR
+448 R
-459 KTAYLTHSV
+459 KSKYLTHPV
-468 FSNYHSETEM
+468 FSDYHCETEM

-526 APTEQTKGYQ
+526 APVDQTKGYQ
-536 QLFKDLEHSLCE
+536 QLFKDLEHDLCE
-548 VTGYDAV
+548 ITGYDAV

-565 EFAGLLAIHAYHD
+565 EFAGLLAIHAYHE
-578 SRGDAH
+578 SRGDH
-584 RNICLIP
+584 DRNICLIP
-591 SSAHGTNPASAI
+591 SSAHGTNPASAV

-625 KAKVEKHAD
+625 NVKVQKHTDKLA
-634 NLSAIMVTY
+634 AIMVTY

-651 VAIKEI
+651 VEIKNI
-657 CEIIHAAG
+657 CEIIHTAG

-688 ADVSHIN
+688 ADVSHLN

-722 FLPGNPLEKDSNAV
+722 FLPGDPLVPNSNAV
-736 SAAMYGSASILP
+736 SSAMYGSASILP

-764 STEVAIVSANY
+764 STEIAIVSANY
-775 IANALAQSFPILY
+775 IAHELAQSYPILY

-850 EIDRFIT
+850 EIDRFIV
-857 AMISIHDEIQKVIDG
+857 AMVSIHDEIQKVISG
-872 RWDKDNNPLKNA
+872 EWDKDNNPLKNA

-890 MSTEWTYPYTRQEAV
+890 MTSEWTYPYTRQEAL

-936 VSTKDFA
+936 VTTEDFA

>member
-1 MNLFFNI
+1 
-8 EHPMSNEFLDR
+8 MSNEFLDR
-19 HIGPSADDIISMLNS
+19 HIGPSAEDITSMLNS
-34 INCKSVDEVV
+34 INCKTVDEVISK
-44 AQTVPESILFGNR
+44 TVPESILFGNR
-57 MNVEEG
+57 MNVDEG
-63 LTERDSLELATQ
+63 LTARDSLELATK
-75 LAGENILATNFIG
+75 LAGENIIATNFIG
-88 QGYYGTLMPSVIQ
+88 QGYYGTLMPTVIQ

-109 WYTAYT
+109 WYTAYS
-115 PYQAEISQGRLE
+115 PYQAEIAQGRLE

-156 AEAMMMAKR
+156 AEAMTMAKR
-165 TNRKNKSN
+165 ANRKNKSN
-173 RFLVDSNTNAQTIT
+173 RFLIDSNTNIQTINV
-187 ILQTRAKPL
+187 LQTRAKPL
-196 GIELVIEDVQNNNFS
+196 GIELVVDDIKNN
-211 DCFAVLMQSPGTNG
+211 DCNDYFAALIQSPATNG

-231 SDIAKAKDNGAL
+231 NDIAKAKANGVL
-243 TIVACDVLAL
+243 TIVACDLLAL

-258 PAEMG
+258 PADMG

-294 KRMVPGRLIGVS
+294 ARMVPGRLIGVS

-346 AAYGIYHGAAGLKKI
+346 AAYGIYHGAKGLKKI
-361 ASKVHAKA
+361 STKVHAKA
-369 ASLAA
+369 SSLAA
-374 SLQAA
+374 SLSSA
-379 GFDLAAEQF
+379 GFELAADQF
-388 FDTITINTDNAQAL
+388 FDTITIVTDQAKVLFERAQKAG
-402 FKLAQQA
+402 
-409 SINLRLLSDTQL
+409 INLRLLNHNQL
-421 SIAVDETTTEAEL
+421 SISVDETTTETEL
-434 SNLLNVFSVSELTN
+434 LALLTVFSIDKLVESDGILSENML
-448 SEGVLSQHMMR
+448 R
-459 KTAYLTHSV
+459 KSKYLTHPV
-468 FSNYHSETEM
+468 FSDYHCETEM

-526 APTEQTKGYQ
+526 APVDQTKGYQ
-536 QLFKDLEHSLCE
+536 QLFKDLEHDLCE
-548 VTGYDAV
+548 ITGYDAV

-565 EFAGLLAIHAYHD
+565 EFAGLLAIHAYHE
-578 SRGDAH
+578 SRGDH
-584 RNICLIP
+584 DRNICLIP
-591 SSAHGTNPASAI
+591 SSAHGTNPASAV

-625 KAKVEKHAD
+625 NVKVQKHTDKLA
-634 NLSAIMVTY
+634 AIMVTY

-651 VAIKEI
+651 VEIKNI
-657 CEIIHAAG
+657 CEIIHTAG

-688 ADVSHIN
+688 ADVSHLN

-722 FLPGNPLEKDSNAV
+722 FLPGDPLVPNSNAV
-736 SAAMYGSASILP
+736 SSAMYGSASILP

-764 STEVAIVSANY
+764 STEIAIVSANY
-775 IANALAQSFPILY
+775 IAHELAQSYPILY

-850 EIDRFIT
+850 EIDRFIV
-857 AMISIHDEIQKVIDG
+857 AMVSIHDEIQKVISG
-872 RWDKDNNPLKNA
+872 EWDKDNNPLKNA

-890 MSTEWTYPYTRQEAV
+890 MTSEWTYPYTRQEAL

-936 VSTKDFA
+936 VTTEDFA